1 MASTIKGITVKIA
14 GETTDLQKALKNIQ
28 SSSRSLQAELKTIN
42 SQLKFDPNNTVL
54 LAQKQDVLREQIDN
68 STNALK
74 ELVDVEEQV
83 KEQAK
88 SGEISTD
95 QYRAYQR
102 EVEKTKSQLESFKK
116 QLSDTETAAKAV
128 DMKSLENEMSDVR
141 TETSKTT
148 DSFKELEDKSNNTN
162 LSKFKKEV
170 DDVKTSATELKDVLA
185 DTTTDLQKTL
195 KNIQSSSRSLQS
207 ELKTINNQLKF
218 DPDNTV
224 LLAQKQDVLREQI
237 KSSTSALQELNEVKE
252 QVEEQ
257 AKNGEI
263 SADQF
268 RAYQREVEKAKSQL
282 ENFEKQLADTE
293 ATAKAVNMKSLEGE
307 MSDVRAETNKTA
319 DEFKNLE
326 DKSQKTD
333 LSSFKKELDDVKSSA
348 SNLKDVISDTA
359 AGIGSVLGV
368 AGGSAVAA
376 ITSANSE
383 KKALNSL
390 QAQTGLTKDEL
401 LKYKSVIND
410 IYKDNFG
417 ESQEEIADTLAK
429 IKQVT
434 SETDPSKLKEMAE
447 NLYTLQ
453 DTFDGFDINETL
465 RGING
470 LVTNMGLSAE
480 DAFDLIVK
488 GAQNGLN
495 YSGELADNLAEYSQI
510 WGQAGFSAEQTFS
523 ILENGTKNGA
533 YNLDKVN
540 DFVKEFTISLADGRI
555 EENLGSFSEDT
566 ATLFNKWK
574 DGKATA
580 ADVFYSV
587 IKDLKNAKTD
597 QEALT
602 TASNVWSSLGEDNAL
617 KVITSL
623 GDVNDSYKD
632 VEGSMQKIKDIKYDD
647 VESDWE
653 SLGRTIKTDVINPIG
668 KSLFPEVKKLC
679 DFTSKHTDK
688 IIPVLETVGSLTAGI
703 WIGKKTSAVITATS
717 QLVNSYKVLK
727 TATEGAALAQEGL
740 NLAQKA
746 NAIGAVVSIVTTLI
760 GTIYAWSEASQD
772 NSQKLDEWQEKIDA
786 AKEKNKE
793 LTDSYQNFI
802 DKRNESVNKA
812 TSENQYYDNLWEE
825 LKKIV
830 DENGKVNEG
839 YEDRAN
845 FITTKL
851 SDLTGTEIKLNDGV
865 IDNYKNLRDTI
876 QEVIDKKKAN
886 NILSAY
892 ESNYNEAVTNKSE
905 AQNNVESAQAAYES
919 AQRGTS
925 KVQTEYNKDVTEL
938 MTLEQQ
944 LKRAKEKGPIMSKII
959 GLSAKVDQGKKELD
973 SAKKF
978 EQEKKKEL
986 ETSKKTLQEYL
997 TTIDNYEN
1005 LQTAILNE
1013 NEENTSDA
1021 LRKIQ
1026 NDFITAKSGTEET
1039 LKQQC
1044 VNYRMRFTEIQQAI
1058 AEGKTDYYTAD
1069 DLTNMQLLLQAAED
1083 EYNKYCQNSLET
1095 GEKATSNVADG
1106 IDKNSVT
1113 VYESANKVS
1122 KKGSSGFASDQ
1133 HERVKIGSK
1142 SVNDYASGID
1152 GNSGV
1157 AREAGVRIGKS
1168 TRSGVRSISL
1178 FNTGNNFVQGFING
1192 ISLGDAIKN
1201 VWSTATGIGG
1211 LALGAVKKILGINSP
1226 SKEAKK
1232 IGNYFTE
1239 GLAIGISGNKSKV
1252 RLSTE
1257 SIARDMLGS
1266 FDFNETVGYINVLND
1281 KFNNIKSLDHT
1292 ASSTTNKV
1300 ITNAPRVALNYYG
1313 NVNINNDLDIDD
1325 FNERVSHAVIDT
1337 LNQEC

>member
-28 SSSRSLQAELKTIN
+28 SSSRSLQSELKTIN
-42 SQLKFDPNNTVL
+42 NQLKFDPDNTVL

-116 QLSDTETAAKAV
+116 QLSDTEAAAKAV

-185 DTTTDLQKTL
+185 DTTT
-195 KNIQSSSRSLQS
+195 
-207 ELKTINNQLKF
+207 
-218 DPDNTV
+218 
-224 LLAQKQDVLREQI
+224 
-237 KSSTSALQELNEVKE
+237 
-252 QVEEQ
+252 
-257 AKNGEI
+257 
-263 SADQF
+263 
-268 RAYQREVEKAKSQL
+268 
-282 ENFEKQLADTE
+282 
-293 ATAKAVNMKSLEGE
+293 
-307 MSDVRAETNKTA
+307 
-319 DEFKNLE
+319 
-326 DKSQKTD
+326 
-333 LSSFKKELDDVKSSA
+333 
-348 SNLKDVISDTA
+348 
-359 AGIGSVLGV
+359 GIGV
-368 AGGSAVAA
+368 AVGTIGGSAVAA

-390 QAQTGLTKDEL
+390 QAQTGLAKDEL

-410 IYKDNFG
+410 IYKDNFD

-434 SETDPSKLKEMAE
+434 GETDPSKLKEMAE
-447 NLYTLQ
+447 SLYTLQ
-453 DTFDGFDINETL
+453 DTFDGFDIGETL
-465 RGING
+465 RGVNG

-495 YSGELADNLAEYSQI
+495 YSGELADNIAEYSQI

-540 DFVKEFTISLADGRI
+540 DFVKEFTISLSDGRI

-587 IKDLKNAKTD
+587 IKDLKNARTD

-653 SLGRTIKTDVINPIG
+653 NIGRVVQTDLIQPIG
-668 KSLFPEVKKLC
+668 KELY
-679 DFTSKHTDK
+679 
-688 IIPVLETVGSLTAGI
+688 PVAKEAIKWASEHLDDLETILESVAKQAALIWGAKKSQELVTGI
-703 WIGKKTSAVITATS
+703 SNLIGAYKNLSTATDIAA
-717 QLVNSYKVLK
+717 
-727 TATEGAALAQEGL
+727 TAQKGL
-740 NLAQKA
+740 NAAQSL
-746 NAIGAVVSIVTTLI
+746 NII
-760 GTIYAWSEASQD
+760 GTITTLVIGLVSAVETYNELKWSNSEAG
-772 NSQKLDEWQEKIDA
+772 KFCEE
-786 AKEKNKE
+786 
-793 LTDSYQNFI
+793 I
-802 DKRNESVNKA
+802 DKIKDNLAEYTQEMTDNLQNTLDRVDELYSDNTLIDEYQAKLYELIGKA
-812 TSENQYYDNLWEE
+812 TLTPEEQAQLTTIVTYFKDNVPGFNEAWAKYIE
-825 LKKIV
+825 IS
-830 DENGKVNEG
+830 DNGKVNLKGDLDEIRNNISKTIDDYKKLANQSAISELQSSNVKAKIEANKNRAEIKSEMEEKMSEIDAAYKKLNATIRLRG
-839 YEDRAN
+839 YDVEDFYNAYGTIGGNIR
-845 FITTKL
+845 FSDETKMYDDIKKQIEAYNELKNQYNESTAEINKLTMTSDDL
-851 SDLTGTEIKLNDGV
+851 SDVQKVLNGDYTDAAAVLMAYNQQMISQNDILAATDENGNKLWSSMDKLQEAARESGKNTVLGLVEGTKEYQGALVENSQGWASTIISEYDKGMEIH
-865 IDNYKNLRDTI
+865 
-876 QEVIDKKKAN
+876 
-886 NILSAY
+886 SP
-892 ESNYNEAVTNKSE
+892 SE
-905 AQNNVESAQAAYES
+905 AMRRRGVYTVQGLINGLMENNEMVRHA
-919 AQRGTS
+919 GTS
-925 KVQTEYNKDVTEL
+925 
-938 MTLEQQ
+938 M
-944 LKRAKEKGPIMSKII
+944 AKQARSG
-959 GLSAKVDQGKKELD
+959 
-973 SAKKF
+973 
-978 EQEKKKEL
+978 
-986 ETSKKTLQEYL
+986 
-997 TTIDNYEN
+997 
-1005 LQTAILNE
+1005 
-1013 NEENTSDA
+1013 
-1021 LRKIQ
+1021 
-1026 NDFITAKSGTEET
+1026 AKS
-1039 LKQQC
+1039 
-1044 VNYRMRFTEIQQAI
+1044 V
-1058 AEGKTDYYTAD
+1058 
-1069 DLTNMQLLLQAAED
+1069 
-1083 EYNKYCQNSLET
+1083 
-1095 GEKATSNVADG
+1095 
-1106 IDKNSVT
+1106 
-1113 VYESANKVS
+1113 
-1122 KKGSSGFASDQ
+1122 
-1133 HERVKIGSK
+1133 
-1142 SVNDYASGID
+1142 
-1152 GNSGV
+1152 
-1157 AREAGVRIGKS
+1157 
-1168 TRSGVRSISL
+1168 SL

-1192 ISLGDAIKN
+1192 ISNGDAIKN
-1201 VWSTATGIGG
+1201 IWDTACGIGG

-1281 KFNNIKSLDHT
+1281 KFNNIKNLDHT

>member
-14 GETTDLQKALKNIQ
+14 GETTDLQKA
-28 SSSRSLQAELKTIN
+28 
-42 SQLKFDPNNTVL
+42 
-54 LAQKQDVLREQIDN
+54 
-68 STNALK
+68 
-74 ELVDVEEQV
+74 
-83 KEQAK
+83 
-88 SGEISTD
+88 
-95 QYRAYQR
+95 
-102 EVEKTKSQLESFKK
+102 
-116 QLSDTETAAKAV
+116 
-128 DMKSLENEMSDVR
+128 
-141 TETSKTT
+141 
-148 DSFKELEDKSNNTN
+148 
-162 LSKFKKEV
+162 
-170 DDVKTSATELKDVLA
+170 
-185 DTTTDLQKTL
+185 L

-268 RAYQREVEKAKSQL
+268 RAYQREVEKTKSQL
-282 ENFEKQLADTE
+282 ENFKKQLADTE
-293 ATAKAVNMKSLEGE
+293 AAAKAVNMKQLENE
-307 MSDVRAETNKTA
+307 MSDVRTETSKTT
-319 DEFKNLE
+319 DSFKELE
-326 DKSQKTD
+326 DKSNNTN
-333 LSSFKKELDDVKSSA
+333 LSKFKKEVDDVKTSA
-348 SNLKDVISDTA
+348 TELKDVLADTA
-359 AGIGSVLGV
+359 TGIGV
-368 AGGSAVAA
+368 AVGTIGGSAVAA

-410 IYKDNFG
+410 IYKDNYG

-510 WGQAGFSAEQTFS
+510 WGQAGFSAQQTFE

-540 DFVKEFTISLADGRI
+540 DFVKEFTISLSDGRI

-623 GDVNDSYKD
+623 GDVNNSYKN

-653 SLGRTIKTDVINPIG
+653 NIGRVVQTDLIQPIG
-668 KSLFPEVKKLC
+668 KELY
-679 DFTSKHTDK
+679 
-688 IIPVLETVGSLTAGI
+688 PVAKEAIKWASEHLDDLETILESVAKQAALIWGAKKSQELVTGI
-703 WIGKKTSAVITATS
+703 SNLIGAYKNLSTATDIAA
-717 QLVNSYKVLK
+717 
-727 TATEGAALAQEGL
+727 TAQKGL
-740 NLAQKA
+740 NAAQSL
-746 NAIGAVVSIVTTLI
+746 NII
-760 GTIYAWSEASQD
+760 GTITTLVIGLVSAVETYNELKWSNSEAGKFCEEIDKIKD
-772 NSQKLDEWQEKIDA
+772 NLAEYTQEITDNLQNTLDRVDELYSDNTLIDEYQAKLDELIG
-786 AKEKNKE
+786 
-793 LTDSYQNFI
+793 
-802 DKRNESVNKA
+802 KA
-812 TSENQYYDNLWEE
+812 TLTPEEQAQLTTIVTYFKDNVPGFNDVWAKYIE
-825 LKKIV
+825 IS
-830 DENGKVNEG
+830 DNGKVNLKGDLDEIRNKISKTIDDYKKLANQSAISELQSSNVKAKIEANKNRAEIKSEMEEKMSEIDAAYKKLNATIRLRG
-839 YEDRAN
+839 YDVEDFYNAYGTIGGNIR
-845 FITTKL
+845 FSDETKMYDDIKKQIEAYNELKNQYNESTAEINKLTMTSDDL
-851 SDLTGTEIKLNDGV
+851 SDVQKVLNGDYTDATAVLMAYNQQMISQNDILAATDENGNKLWSSMDKLQEAARESGKNTVLGLVEGTKEYQGALVENSQGWASTIISEYDKGMEIH
-865 IDNYKNLRDTI
+865 
-876 QEVIDKKKAN
+876 
-886 NILSAY
+886 SP
-892 ESNYNEAVTNKSE
+892 SE
-905 AQNNVESAQAAYES
+905 AMRRRGVYTVQGLINGLMENNEMVRHA
-919 AQRGTS
+919 GTS
-925 KVQTEYNKDVTEL
+925 
-938 MTLEQQ
+938 M
-944 LKRAKEKGPIMSKII
+944 AKQARSG
-959 GLSAKVDQGKKELD
+959 
-973 SAKKF
+973 
-978 EQEKKKEL
+978 
-986 ETSKKTLQEYL
+986 
-997 TTIDNYEN
+997 
-1005 LQTAILNE
+1005 
-1013 NEENTSDA
+1013 
-1021 LRKIQ
+1021 
-1026 NDFITAKSGTEET
+1026 AKS
-1039 LKQQC
+1039 
-1044 VNYRMRFTEIQQAI
+1044 V
-1058 AEGKTDYYTAD
+1058 
-1069 DLTNMQLLLQAAED
+1069 
-1083 EYNKYCQNSLET
+1083 
-1095 GEKATSNVADG
+1095 
-1106 IDKNSVT
+1106 
-1113 VYESANKVS
+1113 
-1122 KKGSSGFASDQ
+1122 
-1133 HERVKIGSK
+1133 
-1142 SVNDYASGID
+1142 
-1152 GNSGV
+1152 
-1157 AREAGVRIGKS
+1157 
-1168 TRSGVRSISL
+1168 SL

-1192 ISLGDAIKN
+1192 ISNGDAIKN
-1201 VWSTATGIGG
+1201 IWDTACGIGG

>member
-28 SSSRSLQAELKTIN
+28 SSSRSLQSELKTIN
-42 SQLKFDPNNTVL
+42 NQLKFDPDNTVL

-88 SGEISTD
+88 NGEISTD
-95 QYRAYQR
+95 QFRAYQR

-185 DTTTDLQKTL
+185 DTTT
-195 KNIQSSSRSLQS
+195 
-207 ELKTINNQLKF
+207 
-218 DPDNTV
+218 
-224 LLAQKQDVLREQI
+224 
-237 KSSTSALQELNEVKE
+237 
-252 QVEEQ
+252 
-257 AKNGEI
+257 
-263 SADQF
+263 
-268 RAYQREVEKAKSQL
+268 
-282 ENFEKQLADTE
+282 
-293 ATAKAVNMKSLEGE
+293 
-307 MSDVRAETNKTA
+307 
-319 DEFKNLE
+319 
-326 DKSQKTD
+326 
-333 LSSFKKELDDVKSSA
+333 
-348 SNLKDVISDTA
+348 
-359 AGIGSVLGV
+359 GIGV
-368 AGGSAVAA
+368 AVGTIGGSAVAA

-390 QAQTGLTKDEL
+390 QAQTGLAKDEL

-540 DFVKEFTISLADGRI
+540 DFVKEFTISLSDGRI
-555 EENLGSFSEDT
+555 EENIGSFSEDT

-632 VEGSMQKIKDIKYDD
+632 VEDSMQKVKDIKYDD

-653 SLGRTIKTDVINPIG
+653 NIGRVVQTDLIQPIG
-668 KSLFPEVKKLC
+668 KELY
-679 DFTSKHTDK
+679 
-688 IIPVLETVGSLTAGI
+688 PVAKEAIKWASEHLDDLETILESVAKQAALIWGAKKSQELVTGI
-703 WIGKKTSAVITATS
+703 SNLIGVYKNLSTATDIAA
-717 QLVNSYKVLK
+717 
-727 TATEGAALAQEGL
+727 TAQKGL
-740 NLAQKA
+740 NAAQSL
-746 NAIGAVVSIVTTLI
+746 NII
-760 GTIYAWSEASQD
+760 GTITTLVTGLVSAVETYNELKWSNSEAGKFCEEIDKIKD
-772 NSQKLDEWQEKIDA
+772 NLAEYTQEITDNLQNTLDRVDELYSDNTLIDEYQAKLDELIG
-786 AKEKNKE
+786 
-793 LTDSYQNFI
+793 
-802 DKRNESVNKA
+802 KA
-812 TSENQYYDNLWEE
+812 TLTPEEQAQLTTIVTYFKDNVPGFNDAWAKYIE
-825 LKKIV
+825 IS
-830 DENGKVNEG
+830 DNGKVNLKGDLDEIRNNISKTIDD
-839 YEDRAN
+839 YKKLAN
-845 FITTKL
+845 QSAISELQSSNVKAKIEANKNR
-851 SDLTGTEIKLNDGV
+851 TEIKSEMEEKMSEIDAAYKKLNAT
-865 IDNYKNLRDTI
+865 IRLRGYDVEDFYNAYGTI
-876 QEVIDKKKAN
+876 GGNIRFSDETKMYDDIKKQIEA
-886 NILSAY
+886 
-892 ESNYNEAVTNKSE
+892 YNELKNQYNESTAEINKLTMTSDDLSDVQKVLNGDYTDAAAVLMAYNQQMISQNDILAATDENGNKLWSSMDKLQEAARESGKNTVLGLVEGTKEYQGALVENSQGWASTIISEYDKGMEIHSPSE
-905 AQNNVESAQAAYES
+905 AMRRRGVYTVQGLINGLMENNEMVRHA
-919 AQRGTS
+919 GTS
-925 KVQTEYNKDVTEL
+925 
-938 MTLEQQ
+938 M
-944 LKRAKEKGPIMSKII
+944 AKQARSG
-959 GLSAKVDQGKKELD
+959 
-973 SAKKF
+973 
-978 EQEKKKEL
+978 
-986 ETSKKTLQEYL
+986 
-997 TTIDNYEN
+997 
-1005 LQTAILNE
+1005 
-1013 NEENTSDA
+1013 
-1021 LRKIQ
+1021 
-1026 NDFITAKSGTEET
+1026 AKS
-1039 LKQQC
+1039 
-1044 VNYRMRFTEIQQAI
+1044 V
-1058 AEGKTDYYTAD
+1058 
-1069 DLTNMQLLLQAAED
+1069 
-1083 EYNKYCQNSLET
+1083 
-1095 GEKATSNVADG
+1095 
-1106 IDKNSVT
+1106 
-1113 VYESANKVS
+1113 
-1122 KKGSSGFASDQ
+1122 
-1133 HERVKIGSK
+1133 
-1142 SVNDYASGID
+1142 
-1152 GNSGV
+1152 
-1157 AREAGVRIGKS
+1157 
-1168 TRSGVRSISL
+1168 SL

-1192 ISLGDAIKN
+1192 ISNGDAIKN
-1201 VWSTATGIGG
+1201 IWDTACGIGG

>member
-28 SSSRSLQAELKTIN
+28 SSSRSLQSELKTIN
-42 SQLKFDPNNTVL
+42 NQLKFDPDNTVL

-170 DDVKTSATELKDVLA
+170 DNVKTSATELKDVLA
-185 DTTTDLQKTL
+185 DTTT
-195 KNIQSSSRSLQS
+195 
-207 ELKTINNQLKF
+207 
-218 DPDNTV
+218 
-224 LLAQKQDVLREQI
+224 
-237 KSSTSALQELNEVKE
+237 
-252 QVEEQ
+252 
-257 AKNGEI
+257 
-263 SADQF
+263 
-268 RAYQREVEKAKSQL
+268 
-282 ENFEKQLADTE
+282 
-293 ATAKAVNMKSLEGE
+293 
-307 MSDVRAETNKTA
+307 
-319 DEFKNLE
+319 
-326 DKSQKTD
+326 
-333 LSSFKKELDDVKSSA
+333 
-348 SNLKDVISDTA
+348 
-359 AGIGSVLGV
+359 GIGV
-368 AGGSAVAA
+368 AVGTIGGSAVAA

-390 QAQTGLTKDEL
+390 QAQTGLAKDEL

-434 SETDPSKLKEMAE
+434 GETDPSKLKEMAE
-447 NLYTLQ
+447 SLYTLQ
-453 DTFDGFDINETL
+453 DTFDGFDIGETL
-465 RGING
+465 RGVNG

-540 DFVKEFTISLADGRI
+540 DFVKEFTISLSDGRI

-617 KVITSL
+617 KVINSL

-653 SLGRTIKTDVINPIG
+653 NIGRVVQTDLIQPIG
-668 KSLFPEVKKLC
+668 KELY
-679 DFTSKHTDK
+679 
-688 IIPVLETVGSLTAGI
+688 PVAKEAIKWSSEHLDDLETILESVAKQAALIWGAKKSQELVTGI
-703 WIGKKTSAVITATS
+703 SNLIGAYKNLSTATDIAA
-717 QLVNSYKVLK
+717 
-727 TATEGAALAQEGL
+727 TAQKGL
-740 NLAQKA
+740 NAAQSL
-746 NAIGAVVSIVTTLI
+746 NII
-760 GTIYAWSEASQD
+760 GTITTLVIGLVSAVETYNELKWSNSEAGKFCEEIDKIKD
-772 NSQKLDEWQEKIDA
+772 NLAEYTQEITDNLQNTLDRVDELYSDNTLIDEYQAKLDELIG
-786 AKEKNKE
+786 
-793 LTDSYQNFI
+793 
-802 DKRNESVNKA
+802 KA
-812 TSENQYYDNLWEE
+812 TLTPEEQAQLTTIVTYFKDNVPGFNDAWAKYIE
-825 LKKIV
+825 IS
-830 DENGKVNEG
+830 DNGKVNLKGDLDEIRNNISKTIDD
-839 YEDRAN
+839 YKKLAN
-845 FITTKL
+845 QSAISELQSSNVKAKIEANKNR
-851 SDLTGTEIKLNDGV
+851 TEIKSEMEEKMSEIDAAYKKLNAT
-865 IDNYKNLRDTI
+865 IRLRGYDVEDFYNAYGTI
-876 QEVIDKKKAN
+876 GGNIRFSDETKMYDDIKKQIEA
-886 NILSAY
+886 
-892 ESNYNEAVTNKSE
+892 YNELKNQYNESTAEINKLTMTSDDLSDVQKVLNGDYTDAAAVLMAYNQQMISQNDILAATDENGNKLWSSMDKLQEAARESGKNTVLGLVEGTKEYQGALVENSQGWASTIISEYDKGMEIHSPSE
-905 AQNNVESAQAAYES
+905 AMRRRGVYTVQGLINGLMENNEMVRHA
-919 AQRGTS
+919 GTS
-925 KVQTEYNKDVTEL
+925 
-938 MTLEQQ
+938 M
-944 LKRAKEKGPIMSKII
+944 AKQARSG
-959 GLSAKVDQGKKELD
+959 
-973 SAKKF
+973 
-978 EQEKKKEL
+978 
-986 ETSKKTLQEYL
+986 
-997 TTIDNYEN
+997 
-1005 LQTAILNE
+1005 
-1013 NEENTSDA
+1013 
-1021 LRKIQ
+1021 
-1026 NDFITAKSGTEET
+1026 AKS
-1039 LKQQC
+1039 
-1044 VNYRMRFTEIQQAI
+1044 V
-1058 AEGKTDYYTAD
+1058 
-1069 DLTNMQLLLQAAED
+1069 
-1083 EYNKYCQNSLET
+1083 
-1095 GEKATSNVADG
+1095 
-1106 IDKNSVT
+1106 
-1113 VYESANKVS
+1113 
-1122 KKGSSGFASDQ
+1122 
-1133 HERVKIGSK
+1133 
-1142 SVNDYASGID
+1142 
-1152 GNSGV
+1152 
-1157 AREAGVRIGKS
+1157 
-1168 TRSGVRSISL
+1168 SL

-1192 ISLGDAIKN
+1192 ISNGDAIKN
-1201 VWSTATGIGG
+1201 IWDTACGIGG

-1281 KFNNIKSLDHT
+1281 KFNNIKNLDHT

>member
-42 SQLKFDPNNTVL
+42 SQLKFDP
-54 LAQKQDVLREQIDN
+54 
-68 STNALK
+68 
-74 ELVDVEEQV
+74 
-83 KEQAK
+83 
-88 SGEISTD
+88 
-95 QYRAYQR
+95 
-102 EVEKTKSQLESFKK
+102 
-116 QLSDTETAAKAV
+116 
-128 DMKSLENEMSDVR
+128 
-141 TETSKTT
+141 
-148 DSFKELEDKSNNTN
+148 
-162 LSKFKKEV
+162 
-170 DDVKTSATELKDVLA
+170 
-185 DTTTDLQKTL
+185 
-195 KNIQSSSRSLQS
+195 
-207 ELKTINNQLKF
+207 
-218 DPDNTV
+218 DNTV
-224 LLAQKQDVLREQI
+224 LLTQKQDVLREQI

-268 RAYQREVEKAKSQL
+268 RAYQREVEKTKNQL
-282 ENFEKQLADTE
+282 ENFKKQLEDTE
-293 ATAKAVNMKSLEGE
+293 AAAKE
-307 MSDVRAETNKTA
+307 
-319 DEFKNLE
+319 LE
-326 DKSQKTD
+326 DKSNNTN
-333 LSSFKKELDDVKSSA
+333 LSKFKKELDDVKSSA

-359 AGIGSVLGV
+359 AGIGV
-368 AGGSAVAA
+368 AVGTIGGSAVAA

-540 DFVKEFTISLADGRI
+540 DFVKEFTISLSDGRI

-703 WIGKKTSAVITATS
+703 WAGKKVSALYTAVS

-772 NSQKLDEWQEKIDA
+772 NSQKLDEWQEKIDT

-839 YEDRAN
+839 YEDRAK

-851 SDLTGTEIKLNDGV
+851 EDLTGTEITLKGNV
-865 IDNYKNLRDTI
+865 IENYKELRDTI

-944 LKRAKEKGPIMSKII
+944 LKRAKEKGHIMSKII

-1168 TRSGVRSISL
+1168 ARSGVTSVSL

-1192 ISLGDAIKN
+1192 ISSGNAIKN

-1226 SKEAKK
+1226 SREAKK
-1232 IGNYFTE
+1232 IGGYFTE
-1239 GLAIGISGNKSKV
+1239 GLVIGINDNKNKV
-1252 RLSTE
+1252 KLSTE
-1257 SIARDMLGS
+1257 NLASSMLGS
-1266 FDFNETVGYINVLND
+1266 FDFENPVGYIDVLND
-1281 KFNNIKSLDHT
+1281 KFNNIKNLDNAI
-1292 ASSTTNKV
+1292 ASRTTNKV
-1300 ITNAPRVALNYYG
+1300 VTSSPKIELNYYG
-1313 NVNINNDLDIDD
+1313 DVNINTDLDIDD
-1325 FNERVSHAVIDT
+1325 FNERVSNAIIDT
-1337 LNQEC
+1337 LSNEC

>member
-42 SQLKFDPNNTVL
+42 
-54 LAQKQDVLREQIDN
+54 
-68 STNALK
+68 
-74 ELVDVEEQV
+74 
-83 KEQAK
+83 
-88 SGEISTD
+88 
-95 QYRAYQR
+95 
-102 EVEKTKSQLESFKK
+102 
-116 QLSDTETAAKAV
+116 
-128 DMKSLENEMSDVR
+128 
-141 TETSKTT
+141 
-148 DSFKELEDKSNNTN
+148 
-162 LSKFKKEV
+162 
-170 DDVKTSATELKDVLA
+170 
-185 DTTTDLQKTL
+185 
-195 KNIQSSSRSLQS
+195 
-207 ELKTINNQLKF
+207 NQLKF

-224 LLAQKQDVLREQI
+224 LLTQKQDVLREQI
-237 KSSTSALQELNEVKE
+237 KSNTSALQELNEVKE

-359 AGIGSVLGV
+359 AGIGSVLGA

-540 DFVKEFTISLADGRI
+540 DFVKEFTISLSDGRI
-555 EENLGSFSEDT
+555 EENLGSFSKGT

-587 IKDLKNAKTD
+587 ISDLKNTKTE

-602 TASNVWSSLGEDNAL
+602 TASNVWSSLGEDNSL
-617 KVITSL
+617 KVITAL

-632 VEGSMQKIKDIKYDD
+632 VEGSMRKIKGIKYDD
-647 VESDWE
+647 VESGWE

-679 DFTSKHTDK
+679 DFTSKNTDK
-688 IIPVLETVGSLTAGI
+688 IIPVLKTVGSLTAGI

-727 TATEGAALAQEGL
+727 AATEGAALAQEGL

-802 DKRNESVNKA
+802 DKRNESVSKA

-830 DENGKVNEG
+830 DESGKVNEG
-839 YEDRAN
+839 YEDRAK

-851 SDLTGTEIKLNDGV
+851 GDLTGTEITLNDGV
-865 IDNYKNLRDTI
+865 IENYQELRDTI

-892 ESNYNEAVTNKSE
+892 ESNYNEAVTNTETQKKAIDSARSAYKKAQEETTKAQIDYNKSVTDLMIWERRLKSE
-905 AQNNVESAQAAYES
+905 PENAPTA
-919 AQRGTS
+919 S
-925 KVQTEYNKDVTEL
+925 KVWHLREEVSKKKSALDLARDQEQIKKNDVST
-938 MTLEQQ
+938 
-944 LKRAKEKGPIMSKII
+944 
-959 GLSAKVDQGKKELD
+959 
-973 SAKKF
+973 AKK
-978 EQEKKKEL
+978 Q
-986 ETSKKTLQEYL
+986 LQEYL
-997 TTIDNYEN
+997 AVIDNYEN
-1005 LQTAILNE
+1005 LQTAILDE

-1026 NDFITAKSGTEET
+1026 NDFITAKAGTEET
-1039 LKQQC
+1039 LRQQC
-1044 VNYRMRFTEIQQAI
+1044 VNYRMRFTDIQRAI

-1069 DLTNMQLLLQAAED
+1069 DLTNIQLLLQAAED
-1083 EYNKYCQNSLET
+1083 EYSKYCQNSLET
-1095 GEKATSNVADG
+1095 GEKATSNVAEG

-1122 KKGSSGFASDQ
+1122 KKGTSGFASDKY
-1133 HERVKIGSK
+1133 ERVKIGSK
-1142 SVNDYASGID
+1142 SVDDYTSGID
-1152 GNSGV
+1152 GNSGG
-1157 AREAGVRIGKS
+1157 ARRAGVRIGKS
-1168 TRSGVRSISL
+1168 ARGGVASVSL

-1192 ISLGDAIKN
+1192 ISSGNAIKN
-1201 VWSTATGIGG
+1201 VWSSATGIGG

-1226 SKEAKK
+1226 SREAKK
-1232 IGNYFTE
+1232 IGSYFTE
-1239 GLAIGISGNKSKV
+1239 GLVIGINDNKNKV
-1252 RLSTE
+1252 KLSTE
-1257 SIARDMLGS
+1257 NLASSMLGS

>member
-28 SSSRSLQAELKTIN
+28 SSSRSLQSELKTIN
-42 SQLKFDPNNTVL
+42 NQLKFDPNNTVL

-68 STNALK
+68 STSALK

-88 SGEISTD
+88 NGEISTD
-95 QYRAYQR
+95 QFRAYQR
-102 EVEKTKSQLESFKK
+102 EVEKTKSQLENFKK
-116 QLSDTETAAKAV
+116 QLADTEAAAKAV
-128 DMKSLENEMSDVR
+128 NMKQLENEMSDVR

-185 DTTTDLQKTL
+185 DTTT
-195 KNIQSSSRSLQS
+195 
-207 ELKTINNQLKF
+207 
-218 DPDNTV
+218 
-224 LLAQKQDVLREQI
+224 
-237 KSSTSALQELNEVKE
+237 
-252 QVEEQ
+252 
-257 AKNGEI
+257 
-263 SADQF
+263 
-268 RAYQREVEKAKSQL
+268 
-282 ENFEKQLADTE
+282 
-293 ATAKAVNMKSLEGE
+293 
-307 MSDVRAETNKTA
+307 
-319 DEFKNLE
+319 
-326 DKSQKTD
+326 
-333 LSSFKKELDDVKSSA
+333 
-348 SNLKDVISDTA
+348 
-359 AGIGSVLGV
+359 GIGV
-368 AGGSAVAA
+368 AVGTIGGSAVAA

-390 QAQTGLTKDEL
+390 QARTGLAKDEL
-401 LKYKSVIND
+401 LKYKNVIND

-434 SETDPSKLKEMAE
+434 GETDPSKLKEMAE
-447 NLYTLQ
+447 SLYTLQ
-453 DTFDGFDINETL
+453 DTFDGFDIGETL
-465 RGING
+465 RGVNG
-470 LVTNMGLSAE
+470 LVTNMGLTAE

-540 DFVKEFTISLADGRI
+540 DFVKEFTISLSDGRI

-632 VEGSMQKIKDIKYDD
+632 VEDSMQKVKDIKYDD

-653 SLGRTIKTDVINPIG
+653 NIGRVVQTDLIQPIG
-668 KSLFPEVKKLC
+668 KELY
-679 DFTSKHTDK
+679 
-688 IIPVLETVGSLTAGI
+688 PVAKEAIKWASEHLDDLETILESVAKQAALIWGAKKSQELVTGI
-703 WIGKKTSAVITATS
+703 SNLIGAYKNLSTATDIAA
-717 QLVNSYKVLK
+717 
-727 TATEGAALAQEGL
+727 TAQKGL
-740 NLAQKA
+740 NAAQSL
-746 NAIGAVVSIVTTLI
+746 NII
-760 GTIYAWSEASQD
+760 GTITTLVIGLVSAVETYNELKWSNSEAGKFCEEIDKIKD
-772 NSQKLDEWQEKIDA
+772 NLAEYTQEITDNLQNTLDRVDELYSDNTLIDEYQAKLDELIG
-786 AKEKNKE
+786 
-793 LTDSYQNFI
+793 
-802 DKRNESVNKA
+802 KA
-812 TSENQYYDNLWEE
+812 TLTPEEQAQLTTIVTYFKDNVPGFNDAWAKYIE
-825 LKKIV
+825 IS
-830 DENGKVNEG
+830 DNGKVNLKGDLDEIRNNISKTIDD
-839 YEDRAN
+839 YKKLAN
-845 FITTKL
+845 QSAISELQSSNVKAKIEANKNR
-851 SDLTGTEIKLNDGV
+851 TEIKSEMEEKMSEIDAAYKKLNAT
-865 IDNYKNLRDTI
+865 IRLRGYDVEDFYNAYGTI
-876 QEVIDKKKAN
+876 GGNIRFSDETKMYDDIKKQIEA
-886 NILSAY
+886 
-892 ESNYNEAVTNKSE
+892 YNELKNQYNESTAEINKLTMTSDDLSDVQKVLNGDYTDAAAVLMAYNQQMISQNDILAATDENGNKLWSSMDKLQEAARESGKNTVLGLVEGTKEYQGALVENSQGWASTIISEYDKGMEIHSPSE
-905 AQNNVESAQAAYES
+905 AMRRRGVYTVQGLINGLMENNEMVRHA
-919 AQRGTS
+919 GTS
-925 KVQTEYNKDVTEL
+925 
-938 MTLEQQ
+938 M
-944 LKRAKEKGPIMSKII
+944 AKQARSG
-959 GLSAKVDQGKKELD
+959 
-973 SAKKF
+973 
-978 EQEKKKEL
+978 
-986 ETSKKTLQEYL
+986 
-997 TTIDNYEN
+997 
-1005 LQTAILNE
+1005 
-1013 NEENTSDA
+1013 
-1021 LRKIQ
+1021 
-1026 NDFITAKSGTEET
+1026 AKS
-1039 LKQQC
+1039 
-1044 VNYRMRFTEIQQAI
+1044 V
-1058 AEGKTDYYTAD
+1058 
-1069 DLTNMQLLLQAAED
+1069 
-1083 EYNKYCQNSLET
+1083 
-1095 GEKATSNVADG
+1095 
-1106 IDKNSVT
+1106 
-1113 VYESANKVS
+1113 
-1122 KKGSSGFASDQ
+1122 
-1133 HERVKIGSK
+1133 
-1142 SVNDYASGID
+1142 
-1152 GNSGV
+1152 
-1157 AREAGVRIGKS
+1157 
-1168 TRSGVRSISL
+1168 SL

-1192 ISLGDAIKN
+1192 ISNGDAIKN
-1201 VWSTATGIGG
+1201 IWDTACGIGG

-1281 KFNNIKSLDHT
+1281 KFNNIKNLDHT

-1325 FNERVSHAVIDT
+1325 FNERVSHAVIDS

>member
-116 QLSDTETAAKAV
+116 QLSDTEAAAKAV

-170 DDVKTSATELKDVLA
+170 DDVKSSASELKDVL
-185 DTTTDLQKTL
+185 
-195 KNIQSSSRSLQS
+195 
-207 ELKTINNQLKF
+207 
-218 DPDNTV
+218 
-224 LLAQKQDVLREQI
+224 
-237 KSSTSALQELNEVKE
+237 
-252 QVEEQ
+252 
-257 AKNGEI
+257 
-263 SADQF
+263 
-268 RAYQREVEKAKSQL
+268 
-282 ENFEKQLADTE
+282 
-293 ATAKAVNMKSLEGE
+293 
-307 MSDVRAETNKTA
+307 
-319 DEFKNLE
+319 
-326 DKSQKTD
+326 
-333 LSSFKKELDDVKSSA
+333 
-348 SNLKDVISDTA
+348 SDTA
-359 AGIGSVLGV
+359 AGIGAALGAV
-368 AGGSAVAA
+368 GGSAIAA

-540 DFVKEFTISLADGRI
+540 DFVKEFTISLSDGRI

-653 SLGRTIKTDVINPIG
+653 SLGRTIKTDVINPVG

-679 DFTSKHTDK
+679 DFTSKNTDK
-688 IIPVLETVGSLTAGI
+688 IIPILKTVGSLTAGI

-746 NAIGAVVSIVTTLI
+746 NAIGAVVSIATTLI
-760 GTIYAWSEASQD
+760 GTIYAWSEASRD
-772 NSQKLDEWQEKIDA
+772 NSQELDEWQEKIDV

-793 LTDSYQNFI
+793 LTDSYQTFI
-802 DKRNESVNKA
+802 DKRNEKVSTA

-825 LKKIV
+825 LQKIV
-830 DENGKVNEG
+830 DENGKVNSG
-839 YEDRAN
+839 YEDRAK

-978 EQEKKKEL
+978 EQEKKKGL

-1122 KKGSSGFASDQ
+1122 KKGSFGFASDQ

-1152 GNSGV
+1152 GNSGG
-1157 AREAGVRIGKS
+1157 ARRAGVRIGKS
-1168 TRSGVRSISL
+1168 ARGGVASVSL

-1192 ISLGDAIKN
+1192 ISSGNAIKN
-1201 VWSTATGIGG
+1201 VWSSATGIGG

-1226 SKEAKK
+1226 SREAKK
-1232 IGNYFTE
+1232 IGSYFTE
-1239 GLAIGISGNKSKV
+1239 GLVIGINDNKNKV
-1252 RLSTE
+1252 KLSTE
-1257 SIARDMLGS
+1257 NLASSMLGS
-1266 FDFNETVGYINVLND
+1266 FDFEKPVGYINVLND
-1281 KFNNIKSLDHT
+1281 KFNNIKNLDNAI
-1292 ASSTTNKV
+1292 ASRTTNKV
-1300 ITNAPRVALNYYG
+1300 VTSSPKIELNYYG
-1313 NVNINNDLDIDD
+1313 DVNINTDLDIDD
-1325 FNERVSHAVIDT
+1325 FNERVSNAIIDT
-1337 LNQEC
+1337 LSNEC

>member
-42 SQLKFDPNNTVL
+42 
-54 LAQKQDVLREQIDN
+54 
-68 STNALK
+68 
-74 ELVDVEEQV
+74 
-83 KEQAK
+83 
-88 SGEISTD
+88 
-95 QYRAYQR
+95 
-102 EVEKTKSQLESFKK
+102 
-116 QLSDTETAAKAV
+116 
-128 DMKSLENEMSDVR
+128 
-141 TETSKTT
+141 
-148 DSFKELEDKSNNTN
+148 
-162 LSKFKKEV
+162 
-170 DDVKTSATELKDVLA
+170 
-185 DTTTDLQKTL
+185 
-195 KNIQSSSRSLQS
+195 
-207 ELKTINNQLKF
+207 NQLKF

-224 LLAQKQDVLREQI
+224 LLTQKQDVLREQI

-307 MSDVRAETNKTA
+307 MSDVRTETSKTTNS
-319 DEFKNLE
+319 FKELE
-326 DKSQKTD
+326 DKSNNTN
-333 LSSFKKELDDVKSSA
+333 LSKFKKEVDDVKTSA
-348 SNLKDVISDTA
+348 TELKDVLADTA
-359 AGIGSVLGV
+359 TGIGV
-368 AGGSAVAA
+368 AVGTIGGSAVAA

-434 SETDPSKLKEMAE
+434 SENDPSKLKEMAE

-540 DFVKEFTISLADGRI
+540 DFVKEFTISLSDGRI

-632 VEGSMQKIKDIKYDD
+632 VEDSMQKIKDIKYDD

-653 SLGRTIKTDVINPIG
+653 NIGRVVQTDLIQPIG
-668 KSLFPEVKKLC
+668 KELYPGAKEAIKWASEHL
-679 DFTSKHTDK
+679 DD
-688 IIPVLETVGSLTAGI
+688 LETILESVAKQAALIWGAKKSQELVTGI
-703 WIGKKTSAVITATS
+703 SNLIGAYKDLSTATDIAA
-717 QLVNSYKVLK
+717 
-727 TATEGAALAQEGL
+727 TAQKGL
-740 NLAQKA
+740 NAAQSL
-746 NAIGAVVSIVTTLI
+746 NII
-760 GTIYAWSEASQD
+760 GTITTLVIGLVSAVETYNELKWSNSEAGKFCEEIDKIKD
-772 NSQKLDEWQEKIDA
+772 NLAEYTQEITDNLQNTLDRVDELYSDNTLIDEYQAKLDELIG
-786 AKEKNKE
+786 
-793 LTDSYQNFI
+793 
-802 DKRNESVNKA
+802 KA
-812 TSENQYYDNLWEE
+812 TLTPEEQAQLTTIVTYFKDNVPGFNDAWAKYIE
-825 LKKIV
+825 IS
-830 DENGKVNEG
+830 DNGKVNLKGDLDEIRNNISKTIDDYKKLANQSAISELQSSNAKAKIEANKNRAEIKSEMEEKMSEIDAAYKKLNAAIRLRG
-839 YEDRAN
+839 YDVEDFYNAYGTIGGNIR
-845 FITTKL
+845 FSDETKMYDDIKKQIEAYNELKNQYNESTAEINKLTMTSDDL
-851 SDLTGTEIKLNDGV
+851 SDVQKVLNGDYTDAAAVLMAYNQQMISQNDILAATDENGNKLWSSMDKLQEAARESGKNTVLGLVEGTKEYQGALVENSQGWASTIISEYDKGMEIH
-865 IDNYKNLRDTI
+865 
-876 QEVIDKKKAN
+876 
-886 NILSAY
+886 SP
-892 ESNYNEAVTNKSE
+892 SE
-905 AQNNVESAQAAYES
+905 AMRRRGVYTVQGLINGLMENNEMVRHA
-919 AQRGTS
+919 GTS
-925 KVQTEYNKDVTEL
+925 
-938 MTLEQQ
+938 M
-944 LKRAKEKGPIMSKII
+944 AKQARSG
-959 GLSAKVDQGKKELD
+959 
-973 SAKKF
+973 
-978 EQEKKKEL
+978 
-986 ETSKKTLQEYL
+986 
-997 TTIDNYEN
+997 
-1005 LQTAILNE
+1005 
-1013 NEENTSDA
+1013 
-1021 LRKIQ
+1021 
-1026 NDFITAKSGTEET
+1026 AKS
-1039 LKQQC
+1039 
-1044 VNYRMRFTEIQQAI
+1044 V
-1058 AEGKTDYYTAD
+1058 
-1069 DLTNMQLLLQAAED
+1069 
-1083 EYNKYCQNSLET
+1083 
-1095 GEKATSNVADG
+1095 
-1106 IDKNSVT
+1106 
-1113 VYESANKVS
+1113 
-1122 KKGSSGFASDQ
+1122 
-1133 HERVKIGSK
+1133 
-1142 SVNDYASGID
+1142 
-1152 GNSGV
+1152 
-1157 AREAGVRIGKS
+1157 
-1168 TRSGVRSISL
+1168 SL

-1192 ISLGDAIKN
+1192 ISNGDAIKN
-1201 VWSTATGIGG
+1201 IWDTACSIGG

>member
-28 SSSRSLQAELKTIN
+28 SSSRSLQSELKTIN
-42 SQLKFDPNNTVL
+42 NQLKFDPDNTVL

-116 QLSDTETAAKAV
+116 QLSDTEAAAKAV

-185 DTTTDLQKTL
+185 DTTT
-195 KNIQSSSRSLQS
+195 
-207 ELKTINNQLKF
+207 
-218 DPDNTV
+218 
-224 LLAQKQDVLREQI
+224 
-237 KSSTSALQELNEVKE
+237 
-252 QVEEQ
+252 
-257 AKNGEI
+257 
-263 SADQF
+263 
-268 RAYQREVEKAKSQL
+268 
-282 ENFEKQLADTE
+282 
-293 ATAKAVNMKSLEGE
+293 
-307 MSDVRAETNKTA
+307 
-319 DEFKNLE
+319 
-326 DKSQKTD
+326 
-333 LSSFKKELDDVKSSA
+333 
-348 SNLKDVISDTA
+348 
-359 AGIGSVLGV
+359 GIGV
-368 AGGSAVAA
+368 AVGTIGGSAVAA

-390 QAQTGLTKDEL
+390 QAQTGLAKDEL

-417 ESQEEIADTLAK
+417 ESQEKIADTLAK

-434 SETDPSKLKEMAE
+434 GETDPSKLKEMAE
-447 NLYTLQ
+447 SLYTLQ
-453 DTFDGFDINETL
+453 DTFDGFDIGETL
-465 RGING
+465 RGVNG

-540 DFVKEFTISLADGRI
+540 DFVKEFTISLSDGRI

-587 IKDLKNAKTD
+587 IKDLKNAKTE

-653 SLGRTIKTDVINPIG
+653 NIGRVVQTDLIQPIG
-668 KSLFPEVKKLC
+668 KELY
-679 DFTSKHTDK
+679 
-688 IIPVLETVGSLTAGI
+688 PVAKEAIKWAYEHLDDLETILESVAKQAALIWGAKKSQELVTGI
-703 WIGKKTSAVITATS
+703 SNLIGVYKNLSTATDIAA
-717 QLVNSYKVLK
+717 
-727 TATEGAALAQEGL
+727 TAQKGL
-740 NLAQKA
+740 NAAQSL
-746 NAIGAVVSIVTTLI
+746 NII
-760 GTIYAWSEASQD
+760 GTITTLVIGLVSAVETYNELKWSNSEAGKFCEEIDKIKD
-772 NSQKLDEWQEKIDA
+772 NLAEYTQEITDNLQNTLDRVDELYSDNTLIDEYQAKLDELIG
-786 AKEKNKE
+786 
-793 LTDSYQNFI
+793 
-802 DKRNESVNKA
+802 KA
-812 TSENQYYDNLWEE
+812 TLTPEEQAQLTTIVTYFKDNVPGFNDAWAKYIE
-825 LKKIV
+825 IS
-830 DENGKVNEG
+830 DNGKVNLKGDLDEIRNNISKTIDD
-839 YEDRAN
+839 YKKLAN
-845 FITTKL
+845 QSAISELQSSNVKAKIEANKNR
-851 SDLTGTEIKLNDGV
+851 TEIKSEMEEKMSEIDAAYKKLNAT
-865 IDNYKNLRDTI
+865 IRLRGYDVEDFYNAYGTI
-876 QEVIDKKKAN
+876 GGNIRFSDETKMYDDIKKQIEA
-886 NILSAY
+886 
-892 ESNYNEAVTNKSE
+892 YNELKNQYNESTAEINKLTMTSDDLSDVQKVLNGDYTDAAAVLMAYNQQMISQNDILAATDENGNKLWSSMDKLQEAARESGKNTVLGLVEGTKEYQGALVENSQGWASTIISEYDKGMEIHSPSE
-905 AQNNVESAQAAYES
+905 AMRRRGVYTVQGLINGLMENNEMVRHA
-919 AQRGTS
+919 GTS
-925 KVQTEYNKDVTEL
+925 
-938 MTLEQQ
+938 M
-944 LKRAKEKGPIMSKII
+944 AKQARSG
-959 GLSAKVDQGKKELD
+959 
-973 SAKKF
+973 
-978 EQEKKKEL
+978 
-986 ETSKKTLQEYL
+986 
-997 TTIDNYEN
+997 
-1005 LQTAILNE
+1005 
-1013 NEENTSDA
+1013 
-1021 LRKIQ
+1021 
-1026 NDFITAKSGTEET
+1026 AKS
-1039 LKQQC
+1039 
-1044 VNYRMRFTEIQQAI
+1044 V
-1058 AEGKTDYYTAD
+1058 
-1069 DLTNMQLLLQAAED
+1069 
-1083 EYNKYCQNSLET
+1083 
-1095 GEKATSNVADG
+1095 
-1106 IDKNSVT
+1106 
-1113 VYESANKVS
+1113 
-1122 KKGSSGFASDQ
+1122 
-1133 HERVKIGSK
+1133 
-1142 SVNDYASGID
+1142 
-1152 GNSGV
+1152 
-1157 AREAGVRIGKS
+1157 
-1168 TRSGVRSISL
+1168 SL

-1192 ISLGDAIKN
+1192 ISNGDAIKN
-1201 VWSTATGIGG
+1201 IWDTACGIGG

>member
-42 SQLKFDPNNTVL
+42 
-54 LAQKQDVLREQIDN
+54 
-68 STNALK
+68 
-74 ELVDVEEQV
+74 
-83 KEQAK
+83 
-88 SGEISTD
+88 
-95 QYRAYQR
+95 
-102 EVEKTKSQLESFKK
+102 
-116 QLSDTETAAKAV
+116 
-128 DMKSLENEMSDVR
+128 
-141 TETSKTT
+141 
-148 DSFKELEDKSNNTN
+148 
-162 LSKFKKEV
+162 
-170 DDVKTSATELKDVLA
+170 
-185 DTTTDLQKTL
+185 
-195 KNIQSSSRSLQS
+195 
-207 ELKTINNQLKF
+207 NQLKF

-224 LLAQKQDVLREQI
+224 LLTQKQDVLREQI

-453 DTFDGFDINETL
+453 DTFGYDIPESLRAVNMLMEQFGISSIEAFNLIVQGSQRGLDKNGDFLDTLNEYSVHYQQMGYNANEFINSLANGTAAGTFSVDKLGDAMKEFGIRVKDTSTSTQEGFNL
-465 RGING
+465 LGYG
-470 LVTNMGLSAE
+470 VKASAE
-480 DAFDLIVK
+480 EIQKAKDEIAKLE
-488 GAQNGLN
+488 QNLSYAKAEQAGFN
-495 YSGELADNLAEYSQI
+495 EKTSELTKQKNADKIAEYS
-510 WGQAGFSAEQTFS
+510 SALETAKTNLQ
-523 ILENGTKNGA
+523 ILESAGNGAKGTIEELQAKFAAGGDTAKEATQEVLQELFNMDDKVKQNQVGVDLFGTMWEDLGADGVKALMEINGT
-533 YNLDKVN
+533 
-540 DFVKEFTISLADGRI
+540 AD
-555 EENLGSFSEDT
+555 LT
-566 ATLFNKWK
+566 K
-574 DGKATA
+574 D
-580 ADVFYSV
+580 
-587 IKDLKNAKTD
+587 
-597 QEALT
+597 
-602 TASNVWSSLGEDNAL
+602 
-617 KVITSL
+617 
-623 GDVNDSYKD
+623 
-632 VEGSMQKIKDIKYDD
+632 SMQKIKDIKYDD
-647 VESDWE
+647 VKSDWE
-653 SLGRTIKTDVINPIG
+653 GLGRTIQTDIINPIG
-668 KSLFPEVKKLC
+668 KSLFPEVKSLC

-688 IIPVLETVGSLTAGI
+688 IIPVLKTVGSLTAGI

-746 NAIGAVVSIVTTLI
+746 NAIGAVVTIATTLI
-760 GTIYAWSEASQD
+760 GTIYAWSEASRD
-772 NSQKLDEWQEKIDA
+772 NSQELDEWQEKIDV

-793 LTDSYQNFI
+793 LTDSYQTFI
-802 DKRNESVNKA
+802 DKRNEKVSTA

-825 LKKIV
+825 LQKIV
-830 DENGKVNEG
+830 DENGKVNSG
-839 YEDRAN
+839 YEDRAK

-892 ESNYNEAVTNKSE
+892 ESNYNEAVTNTETQKKAIDSAQSEYEKAQEEATKAQIDYNKSVTDLMILQQRLKSE
-905 AQNNVESAQAAYES
+905 PENIRISSLVSTKKEEVSEKKSALNS
-919 AQRGTS
+919 AR
-925 KVQTEYNKDVTEL
+925 N
-938 MTLEQQ
+938 LEQ
-944 LKRAKEKGPIMSKII
+944 I
-959 GLSAKVDQGKKELD
+959 KKND
-973 SAKKF
+973 VSTAKK
-978 EQEKKKEL
+978 Q
-986 ETSKKTLQEYL
+986 LQEYL
-997 TTIDNYEN
+997 AVVDNYEN

-1168 TRSGVRSISL
+1168 TRNGVRSISL
-1178 FNTGNNFVQGFING
+1178 FSTGNNFVQGFING

-1226 SKEAKK
+1226 SREAKK
-1232 IGNYFTE
+1232 IGSYFTE
-1239 GLAIGISGNKSKV
+1239 GLVIGINDNKNKV
-1252 RLSTE
+1252 KLSTE
-1257 SIARDMLGS
+1257 NLASSMLGS
-1266 FDFNETVGYINVLND
+1266 FDFVKPVSYIDILID
-1281 KFNNIKSLDHT
+1281 KFNNIRNLDNDV
-1292 ASSTTNKV
+1292 ASRTTNKV
-1300 ITNAPRVALNYYG
+1300 VTHSPKVELNYYG
-1313 NVNINNDLDIDD
+1313 DVNINTDLDIDN
-1325 FNERVSHAVIDT
+1325 FNERVSNAIIDT
-1337 LNQEC
+1337 LSNEC

>member
-42 SQLKFDPNNTVL
+42 
-54 LAQKQDVLREQIDN
+54 
-68 STNALK
+68 
-74 ELVDVEEQV
+74 
-83 KEQAK
+83 
-88 SGEISTD
+88 
-95 QYRAYQR
+95 
-102 EVEKTKSQLESFKK
+102 
-116 QLSDTETAAKAV
+116 
-128 DMKSLENEMSDVR
+128 
-141 TETSKTT
+141 
-148 DSFKELEDKSNNTN
+148 
-162 LSKFKKEV
+162 
-170 DDVKTSATELKDVLA
+170 
-185 DTTTDLQKTL
+185 
-195 KNIQSSSRSLQS
+195 
-207 ELKTINNQLKF
+207 NQLKF

-224 LLAQKQDVLREQI
+224 LLTQKQDVLREQI

-307 MSDVRAETNKTA
+307 MSDVRTETSKTTNS
-319 DEFKNLE
+319 FKELE
-326 DKSQKTD
+326 DKSNNTN
-333 LSSFKKELDDVKSSA
+333 LSKFKKEVDDVKTSA
-348 SNLKDVISDTA
+348 TELKDVLADTA
-359 AGIGSVLGV
+359 TGIGV
-368 AGGSAVAA
+368 AVGTIGGSAVAA

-434 SETDPSKLKEMAE
+434 SENDPSKLKEMAE
-447 NLYTLQ
+447 NIYTLQ

-540 DFVKEFTISLADGRI
+540 DFVKEFTISLSDGRI

-653 SLGRTIKTDVINPIG
+653 ELGRTIQTDIINPIG
-668 KSLFPEVKKLC
+668 KSLFPEVKSLC

-688 IIPVLETVGSLTAGI
+688 IIPVLKTVGSLTAGI

-746 NAIGAVVSIVTTLI
+746 NAIGAVVSIATTLI
-760 GTIYAWSEASQD
+760 GTIYAWSEASRD
-772 NSQKLDEWQEKIDA
+772 NSQELDEWQEKIDV

-839 YEDRAN
+839 YEDRAK

-851 SDLTGTEIKLNDGV
+851 RDLTGTEITLNDNV
-865 IDNYKNLRDTI
+865 IENYKELRDTI

-925 KVQTEYNKDVTEL
+925 KVQTEYNKDVIEL

-973 SAKKF
+973 SAKNF

-1168 TRSGVRSISL
+1168 TRNGVRSISL
-1178 FNTGNNFVQGFING
+1178 FSTGNNFVQGFING

-1226 SKEAKK
+1226 SREAKK
-1232 IGNYFTE
+1232 IGSYFTE
-1239 GLAIGISGNKSKV
+1239 GLVIGINDNKNKV
-1252 RLSTE
+1252 KLSTE
-1257 SIARDMLGS
+1257 NLASSMLGS
-1266 FDFNETVGYINVLND
+1266 FDFVKPVSYIDILND
-1281 KFNNIKSLDHT
+1281 KFNNIRNLDNDV
-1292 ASSTTNKV
+1292 ASRTTNKV
-1300 ITNAPRVALNYYG
+1300 VTHSPKVELNYYG
-1313 NVNINNDLDIDD
+1313 DVNINTDLDIDN
-1325 FNERVSHAVIDT
+1325 FNERVSNAIIDT
-1337 LNQEC
+1337 ISNEC

>member
-42 SQLKFDPNNTVL
+42 
-54 LAQKQDVLREQIDN
+54 
-68 STNALK
+68 
-74 ELVDVEEQV
+74 
-83 KEQAK
+83 
-88 SGEISTD
+88 
-95 QYRAYQR
+95 
-102 EVEKTKSQLESFKK
+102 
-116 QLSDTETAAKAV
+116 
-128 DMKSLENEMSDVR
+128 
-141 TETSKTT
+141 
-148 DSFKELEDKSNNTN
+148 
-162 LSKFKKEV
+162 
-170 DDVKTSATELKDVLA
+170 
-185 DTTTDLQKTL
+185 
-195 KNIQSSSRSLQS
+195 
-207 ELKTINNQLKF
+207 NQLKF

-224 LLAQKQDVLREQI
+224 LLTQKQDVLREQI

-540 DFVKEFTISLADGRI
+540 DFVKEFTISLSDGRI

-653 SLGRTIKTDVINPIG
+653 SLGRTIKTDVINPVG

-679 DFTSKHTDK
+679 DFTSKNTDK
-688 IIPVLETVGSLTAGI
+688 IIPILKTVGSLTAGI

-772 NSQKLDEWQEKIDA
+772 NSQKLDEWQEKIDT

-839 YEDRAN
+839 YEDRAK

-851 SDLTGTEIKLNDGV
+851 EDLTGTEITLNGNV
-865 IDNYKNLRDTI
+865 IENYKELRDTI

-919 AQRGTS
+919 AQRDTS
-925 KVQTEYNKDVTEL
+925 KVQTKYNKDVIEL

-1178 FNTGNNFVQGFING
+1178 FSTGNNFVQGFING

-1226 SKEAKK
+1226 SREAKK
-1232 IGNYFTE
+1232 IGSYFTE
-1239 GLAIGISGNKSKV
+1239 GLVIGINDNKNKV
-1252 RLSTE
+1252 KLSTE
-1257 SIARDMLGS
+1257 NLASSMLGS
-1266 FDFNETVGYINVLND
+1266 FDFVKPVSYIDILND
-1281 KFNNIKSLDHT
+1281 KFNNIRNLDNDV
-1292 ASSTTNKV
+1292 ASRTTNKV
-1300 ITNAPRVALNYYG
+1300 VTHSPKVELNYYG
-1313 NVNINNDLDIDD
+1313 DVNINTDLDIDN
-1325 FNERVSHAVIDT
+1325 FNERVSNAIIDT
-1337 LNQEC
+1337 LSNEC

>member
-14 GETTDLQKALKNIQ
+14 GETTDLQKA
-28 SSSRSLQAELKTIN
+28 
-42 SQLKFDPNNTVL
+42 
-54 LAQKQDVLREQIDN
+54 
-68 STNALK
+68 
-74 ELVDVEEQV
+74 
-83 KEQAK
+83 
-88 SGEISTD
+88 
-95 QYRAYQR
+95 
-102 EVEKTKSQLESFKK
+102 
-116 QLSDTETAAKAV
+116 
-128 DMKSLENEMSDVR
+128 
-141 TETSKTT
+141 
-148 DSFKELEDKSNNTN
+148 
-162 LSKFKKEV
+162 
-170 DDVKTSATELKDVLA
+170 
-185 DTTTDLQKTL
+185 L

-263 SADQF
+263 STDQF
-268 RAYQREVEKAKSQL
+268 RAYQREVEKTKSQL
-282 ENFEKQLADTE
+282 ENFEKQLAD
-293 ATAKAVNMKSLEGE
+293 
-307 MSDVRAETNKTA
+307 TA

-540 DFVKEFTISLADGRI
+540 DFVKEFTISLSDGRI

-632 VEGSMQKIKDIKYDD
+632 VEGSMQKIKDTKYDD

-653 SLGRTIKTDVINPIG
+653 SLGRTIKTDVINPVG

-679 DFTSKHTDK
+679 DFTSKNTDK
-688 IIPVLETVGSLTAGI
+688 IIPILKTVGSLTAGI

-746 NAIGAVVSIVTTLI
+746 NAIGAVVSIATTLI
-760 GTIYAWSEASQD
+760 GTIYAWSGASQD
-772 NSQKLDEWQEKIDA
+772 NSQKLDEWQEKIDT

-812 TSENQYYDNLWEE
+812 TSENKYYDNLWEE

-830 DENGKVNEG
+830 DENGKVNSG
-839 YEDRAN
+839 YEDRAK

-865 IDNYKNLRDTI
+865 IDNYRNLRDTI

-944 LKRAKEKGPIMSKII
+944 LKRAKEKGHIMSKII

-973 SAKKF
+973 SAKNF

-1122 KKGSSGFASDQ
+1122 KKGSSGFASDK

-1152 GNSGV
+1152 ENSGV

-1226 SKEAKK
+1226 SREAKK
-1232 IGNYFTE
+1232 IGSYFTE
-1239 GLAIGISGNKSKV
+1239 GLVIGINDNKNKV
-1252 RLSTE
+1252 KLSTE
-1257 SIARDMLGS
+1257 NLASSMLGS

-1300 ITNAPRVALNYYG
+1300 ITNTPRVALNYYG

>member
-14 GETTDLQKALKNIQ
+14 GETTDLQKA
-28 SSSRSLQAELKTIN
+28 
-42 SQLKFDPNNTVL
+42 
-54 LAQKQDVLREQIDN
+54 
-68 STNALK
+68 
-74 ELVDVEEQV
+74 
-83 KEQAK
+83 
-88 SGEISTD
+88 
-95 QYRAYQR
+95 
-102 EVEKTKSQLESFKK
+102 
-116 QLSDTETAAKAV
+116 
-128 DMKSLENEMSDVR
+128 
-141 TETSKTT
+141 
-148 DSFKELEDKSNNTN
+148 
-162 LSKFKKEV
+162 
-170 DDVKTSATELKDVLA
+170 
-185 DTTTDLQKTL
+185 L

-307 MSDVRAETNKTA
+307 MSDVRAETSKTT
-319 DEFKNLE
+319 DSLKELE
-326 DKSQKTD
+326 DKSNNTN
-333 LSSFKKELDDVKSSA
+333 LSKFKKEVDDVKSSA
-348 SNLKDVISDTA
+348 SELKDVLADTA
-359 AGIGSVLGV
+359 TGIGAALGAV
-368 AGGSAVAA
+368 GGSAIAA

-410 IYKDNFG
+410 IYKNNFG

-540 DFVKEFTISLADGRI
+540 DFVKEFTISLSDGRI

-703 WIGKKTSAVITATS
+703 WAGKKVSALYTAVS

-772 NSQKLDEWQEKIDA
+772 NSQKLDEWQEKIDT

-839 YEDRAN
+839 YEDRAK

-851 SDLTGTEIKLNDGV
+851 GDLTGTEITLNDNV
-865 IDNYKNLRDTI
+865 IENYKELRDTI

-1226 SKEAKK
+1226 SREAKK
-1232 IGNYFTE
+1232 IGSYFTE
-1239 GLAIGISGNKSKV
+1239 GLVIGINDNKNKV
-1252 RLSTE
+1252 KLSTE
-1257 SIARDMLGS
+1257 NLASSMLGS
-1266 FDFNETVGYINVLND
+1266 FDFEKPVSYIDMLND
-1281 KFNNIKSLDHT
+1281 KFNNIKNLDNAI
-1292 ASSTTNKV
+1292 ASRSTNKV
-1300 ITNAPRVALNYYG
+1300 VTNSPKVELNYYG
-1313 NVNINNDLDIDD
+1313 DVNINTDLDIDN
-1325 FNERVSHAVIDT
+1325 FNERVSNAIIDT
-1337 LNQEC
+1337 LSNEC

>member
-42 SQLKFDPNNTVL
+42 SQLKFDP
-54 LAQKQDVLREQIDN
+54 
-68 STNALK
+68 
-74 ELVDVEEQV
+74 
-83 KEQAK
+83 
-88 SGEISTD
+88 
-95 QYRAYQR
+95 
-102 EVEKTKSQLESFKK
+102 
-116 QLSDTETAAKAV
+116 
-128 DMKSLENEMSDVR
+128 
-141 TETSKTT
+141 
-148 DSFKELEDKSNNTN
+148 
-162 LSKFKKEV
+162 
-170 DDVKTSATELKDVLA
+170 
-185 DTTTDLQKTL
+185 
-195 KNIQSSSRSLQS
+195 
-207 ELKTINNQLKF
+207 
-218 DPDNTV
+218 DNTV
-224 LLAQKQDVLREQI
+224 LLTQKQDVLREQI

-390 QAQTGLTKDEL
+390 QAQTGLAKDEL

-540 DFVKEFTISLADGRI
+540 DFVKEFTISLSDGRI

-653 SLGRTIKTDVINPIG
+653 SLGRTIKTDVINPVG

-679 DFTSKHTDK
+679 DFTSKNTDK
-688 IIPVLETVGSLTAGI
+688 IIPILKTVGSLTAGI

-746 NAIGAVVSIVTTLI
+746 NAIGAVVSIATALI

-772 NSQKLDEWQEKIDA
+772 NSQKLDEWQEKIDT

-839 YEDRAN
+839 YEDRAK

-851 SDLTGTEIKLNDGV
+851 GNLTGTEITLNDNV
-865 IDNYKNLRDTI
+865 IENYKELRDTI

-925 KVQTEYNKDVTEL
+925 KVQTEYNKDVIEL

-978 EQEKKKEL
+978 EQEKKEEL

-1152 GNSGV
+1152 ENSGV

-1226 SKEAKK
+1226 SREAKK
-1232 IGNYFTE
+1232 IGSYFTE
-1239 GLAIGISGNKSKV
+1239 GLVIGINDNKNKV
-1252 RLSTE
+1252 KLSTE
-1257 SIARDMLGS
+1257 NLASSMLGS
-1266 FDFNETVGYINVLND
+1266 FDFVKPVSYIDILND
-1281 KFNNIKSLDHT
+1281 KFNNIRNLDNDV
-1292 ASSTTNKV
+1292 ASRTTNKV
-1300 ITNAPRVALNYYG
+1300 VTHSPKVELNYYG
-1313 NVNINNDLDIDD
+1313 DVNINTDLDIDN
-1325 FNERVSHAVIDT
+1325 FNERVSNAIIDT
-1337 LNQEC
+1337 LSNEC

>member
-42 SQLKFDPNNTVL
+42 
-54 LAQKQDVLREQIDN
+54 
-68 STNALK
+68 
-74 ELVDVEEQV
+74 
-83 KEQAK
+83 
-88 SGEISTD
+88 
-95 QYRAYQR
+95 
-102 EVEKTKSQLESFKK
+102 
-116 QLSDTETAAKAV
+116 
-128 DMKSLENEMSDVR
+128 
-141 TETSKTT
+141 
-148 DSFKELEDKSNNTN
+148 
-162 LSKFKKEV
+162 
-170 DDVKTSATELKDVLA
+170 
-185 DTTTDLQKTL
+185 
-195 KNIQSSSRSLQS
+195 
-207 ELKTINNQLKF
+207 NQLKF

-224 LLAQKQDVLREQI
+224 LLTQKQDVLREQI

-282 ENFEKQLADTE
+282 ENFKKQLADTE
-293 ATAKAVNMKSLEGE
+293 AAAKAVNMKQLENE
-307 MSDVRAETNKTA
+307 MSDVRTETSKTT
-319 DEFKNLE
+319 DSFKELE
-326 DKSQKTD
+326 DKSDNTN
-333 LSSFKKELDDVKSSA
+333 LSKFKKEVDDVKTSA
-348 SNLKDVISDTA
+348 TELKDVLADTA
-359 AGIGSVLGV
+359 TGIGVTVGTI
-368 AGGSAVAA
+368 GGSAVAA

-540 DFVKEFTISLADGRI
+540 DFVKEFTISLSDGRI

-623 GDVNDSYKD
+623 GDVNNSYKN
-632 VEGSMQKIKDIKYDD
+632 VEGTMQKIKDIKYDD

-653 SLGRTIKTDVINPIG
+653 NIGRVVQTDLIQPIG
-668 KSLFPEVKKLC
+668 KELY
-679 DFTSKHTDK
+679 
-688 IIPVLETVGSLTAGI
+688 PVAKEAIKWASEHLDDLETILESVAKQAALIWGAKKSQELVTGI
-703 WIGKKTSAVITATS
+703 SNLIGAYKNLSTATDIAA
-717 QLVNSYKVLK
+717 
-727 TATEGAALAQEGL
+727 TAQKGL
-740 NLAQKA
+740 NAAQSL
-746 NAIGAVVSIVTTLI
+746 NII
-760 GTIYAWSEASQD
+760 GTITTLVIGLVSAVETYNELKWSNSEAGKFCEEIDKIKD
-772 NSQKLDEWQEKIDA
+772 NLAEYTQEIADNLQNTLDRVDELYSDNTLIDEYQAKLDELIG
-786 AKEKNKE
+786 
-793 LTDSYQNFI
+793 
-802 DKRNESVNKA
+802 KA
-812 TSENQYYDNLWEE
+812 TLTPEEQAQLTTIVTYFKDNVPGFNDAWAKYIE
-825 LKKIV
+825 IS
-830 DENGKVNEG
+830 DNGKVNLKGDLDEIRNNISKTIDDYKKLANQSAISELQSSNAKAKIEANKNRAEIKSEMEEKMSEIDAAYKKLNATIRLRG
-839 YEDRAN
+839 YDVEDFYNAYGTIGGN
-845 FITTKL
+845 IWFSDETKMYDDIKKQIEAYNELKNQYNESTAEINKLTMTSDDL
-851 SDLTGTEIKLNDGV
+851 SDVQKVLNGDYTDAAAVLMAYNQQMISQNDILAATDENGNKLWSSMDKLQEAARESGKNTVLGLVEGTKEYQGALVENSQGWASTIISEYDKGMEIH
-865 IDNYKNLRDTI
+865 
-876 QEVIDKKKAN
+876 
-886 NILSAY
+886 SP
-892 ESNYNEAVTNKSE
+892 SE
-905 AQNNVESAQAAYES
+905 AMRRRGIYTVQGLINGLMENNEMVRRA
-919 AQRGTS
+919 GTS
-925 KVQTEYNKDVTEL
+925 
-938 MTLEQQ
+938 M
-944 LKRAKEKGPIMSKII
+944 AKQARSG
-959 GLSAKVDQGKKELD
+959 
-973 SAKKF
+973 
-978 EQEKKKEL
+978 
-986 ETSKKTLQEYL
+986 
-997 TTIDNYEN
+997 
-1005 LQTAILNE
+1005 
-1013 NEENTSDA
+1013 
-1021 LRKIQ
+1021 
-1026 NDFITAKSGTEET
+1026 AKS
-1039 LKQQC
+1039 
-1044 VNYRMRFTEIQQAI
+1044 V
-1058 AEGKTDYYTAD
+1058 
-1069 DLTNMQLLLQAAED
+1069 
-1083 EYNKYCQNSLET
+1083 
-1095 GEKATSNVADG
+1095 
-1106 IDKNSVT
+1106 
-1113 VYESANKVS
+1113 
-1122 KKGSSGFASDQ
+1122 
-1133 HERVKIGSK
+1133 
-1142 SVNDYASGID
+1142 
-1152 GNSGV
+1152 
-1157 AREAGVRIGKS
+1157 
-1168 TRSGVRSISL
+1168 SL

-1192 ISLGDAIKN
+1192 ISNGDAIKN
-1201 VWSTATGIGG
+1201 IWDTACGIGG

>member
-42 SQLKFDPNNTVL
+42 
-54 LAQKQDVLREQIDN
+54 
-68 STNALK
+68 
-74 ELVDVEEQV
+74 
-83 KEQAK
+83 
-88 SGEISTD
+88 
-95 QYRAYQR
+95 
-102 EVEKTKSQLESFKK
+102 
-116 QLSDTETAAKAV
+116 
-128 DMKSLENEMSDVR
+128 
-141 TETSKTT
+141 
-148 DSFKELEDKSNNTN
+148 
-162 LSKFKKEV
+162 
-170 DDVKTSATELKDVLA
+170 
-185 DTTTDLQKTL
+185 
-195 KNIQSSSRSLQS
+195 
-207 ELKTINNQLKF
+207 NQLKF

-224 LLAQKQDVLREQI
+224 LLTQKQDVLREQI

-282 ENFEKQLADTE
+282 ENFEKQLADT
-293 ATAKAVNMKSLEGE
+293 
-307 MSDVRAETNKTA
+307 A
-319 DEFKNLE
+319 DEFKSLE

-359 AGIGSVLGV
+359 AGIGSVLGA

-383 KKALNSL
+383 KKALNTL
-390 QAQTGLTKDEL
+390 QAQTGLAKDEL

-540 DFVKEFTISLADGRI
+540 DFVKEFTISLSDGRI

-703 WIGKKTSAVITATS
+703 WAGKKVSALYTATS

-772 NSQKLDEWQEKIDA
+772 NSQKLDEWQEKIDT

-839 YEDRAN
+839 YEDRAK

-851 SDLTGTEIKLNDGV
+851 GNLTGTEITLNDNV
-865 IDNYKNLRDTI
+865 IENYKELRDTI

-1152 GNSGV
+1152 ENSGV

-1192 ISLGDAIKN
+1192 ISSGDAIKN

-1226 SKEAKK
+1226 SREAKK
-1232 IGNYFTE
+1232 IGSYFTE
-1239 GLAIGISGNKSKV
+1239 GLVIGINDNKNKV
-1252 RLSTE
+1252 KLSTE
-1257 SIARDMLGS
+1257 NLASSMLGS
-1266 FDFNETVGYINVLND
+1266 FDFEKPVSYIDMLND
-1281 KFNNIKSLDHT
+1281 KFNNIKNLDNAI
-1292 ASSTTNKV
+1292 ASRSTNKV
-1300 ITNAPRVALNYYG
+1300 VTNSPKVELNYYG
-1313 NVNINNDLDIDD
+1313 DVNINTDLDIDN
-1325 FNERVSHAVIDT
+1325 FNERVSNAIIDT
-1337 LNQEC
+1337 LSNEC

>member
-28 SSSRSLQAELKTIN
+28 SSSRSLQSELKTIN
-42 SQLKFDPNNTVL
+42 NQLKFDPDNTVL

-68 STNALK
+68 STSALK

-185 DTTTDLQKTL
+185 DTTT
-195 KNIQSSSRSLQS
+195 
-207 ELKTINNQLKF
+207 
-218 DPDNTV
+218 
-224 LLAQKQDVLREQI
+224 
-237 KSSTSALQELNEVKE
+237 
-252 QVEEQ
+252 
-257 AKNGEI
+257 
-263 SADQF
+263 
-268 RAYQREVEKAKSQL
+268 
-282 ENFEKQLADTE
+282 
-293 ATAKAVNMKSLEGE
+293 
-307 MSDVRAETNKTA
+307 
-319 DEFKNLE
+319 
-326 DKSQKTD
+326 
-333 LSSFKKELDDVKSSA
+333 
-348 SNLKDVISDTA
+348 
-359 AGIGSVLGV
+359 GIGV
-368 AGGSAVAA
+368 AVGTIGGSAVAA

-390 QAQTGLTKDEL
+390 QAQTGLAKDEL

-434 SETDPSKLKEMAE
+434 GETDPSKLKEMAE
-447 NLYTLQ
+447 SLYTLQ
-453 DTFDGFDINETL
+453 DTFDGFDIGETL
-465 RGING
+465 RGVNG

-540 DFVKEFTISLADGRI
+540 DFVKEFTISLSDGRI

-617 KVITSL
+617 KVINSL

-653 SLGRTIKTDVINPIG
+653 NIGRVVQTDLIQPIG
-668 KSLFPEVKKLC
+668 KELY
-679 DFTSKHTDK
+679 
-688 IIPVLETVGSLTAGI
+688 PVAKEAIKWSSEHLDDLETILESVAKQAALIWGAKKSQELVTGI
-703 WIGKKTSAVITATS
+703 SNLIGAYKNLSTATDIAA
-717 QLVNSYKVLK
+717 
-727 TATEGAALAQEGL
+727 TAQKGL
-740 NLAQKA
+740 NAAQSL
-746 NAIGAVVSIVTTLI
+746 NII
-760 GTIYAWSEASQD
+760 GTITTLVIGLVSAVETYNELKWSNSEAGKFCEEIDKIKD
-772 NSQKLDEWQEKIDA
+772 NLAEYTQEITDNLQNTLDRVDELYSDNTLIDEYQAKLDELIG
-786 AKEKNKE
+786 
-793 LTDSYQNFI
+793 
-802 DKRNESVNKA
+802 KA
-812 TSENQYYDNLWEE
+812 TLTPEEQAQLTTIVTYFKDNVPGFNDAWAKYIE
-825 LKKIV
+825 IS
-830 DENGKVNEG
+830 DNGKVNLKGDLDEIRNNISKTIDD
-839 YEDRAN
+839 YKKLAN
-845 FITTKL
+845 QSAISELQSSNVKAKIEANKNR
-851 SDLTGTEIKLNDGV
+851 TEIKSEMEEKMSEIDAAYKKLNAT
-865 IDNYKNLRDTI
+865 IRLRGYDVEDFYNAYGTI
-876 QEVIDKKKAN
+876 GGNIRFSDETKMYDDIKKQIEA
-886 NILSAY
+886 
-892 ESNYNEAVTNKSE
+892 YNELKNQYNESTAEINKLTMTSDDLSDVQKVLNGDYTDAAAVLMAYNQQMISQNDILAATDENGNKLWSSMDKLQEAARESGKNTVLGLVEGTKEYQGALVENSQGWASTIISEYDKGMEIHSPSE
-905 AQNNVESAQAAYES
+905 AMRRRGVYTVQGLINGLMENNEMVRHA
-919 AQRGTS
+919 GTS
-925 KVQTEYNKDVTEL
+925 
-938 MTLEQQ
+938 M
-944 LKRAKEKGPIMSKII
+944 AKQARSG
-959 GLSAKVDQGKKELD
+959 
-973 SAKKF
+973 
-978 EQEKKKEL
+978 
-986 ETSKKTLQEYL
+986 
-997 TTIDNYEN
+997 
-1005 LQTAILNE
+1005 
-1013 NEENTSDA
+1013 
-1021 LRKIQ
+1021 
-1026 NDFITAKSGTEET
+1026 AKS
-1039 LKQQC
+1039 
-1044 VNYRMRFTEIQQAI
+1044 V
-1058 AEGKTDYYTAD
+1058 
-1069 DLTNMQLLLQAAED
+1069 
-1083 EYNKYCQNSLET
+1083 
-1095 GEKATSNVADG
+1095 
-1106 IDKNSVT
+1106 
-1113 VYESANKVS
+1113 
-1122 KKGSSGFASDQ
+1122 
-1133 HERVKIGSK
+1133 
-1142 SVNDYASGID
+1142 
-1152 GNSGV
+1152 
-1157 AREAGVRIGKS
+1157 
-1168 TRSGVRSISL
+1168 SL

-1192 ISLGDAIKN
+1192 ISNGDAIKN
-1201 VWSTATGIGG
+1201 IWDTACGIGG

-1281 KFNNIKSLDHT
+1281 KFNNIKNLDHT

>member
-14 GETTDLQKALKNIQ
+14 GETTDLQKA
-28 SSSRSLQAELKTIN
+28 
-42 SQLKFDPNNTVL
+42 
-54 LAQKQDVLREQIDN
+54 
-68 STNALK
+68 
-74 ELVDVEEQV
+74 
-83 KEQAK
+83 
-88 SGEISTD
+88 
-95 QYRAYQR
+95 
-102 EVEKTKSQLESFKK
+102 
-116 QLSDTETAAKAV
+116 
-128 DMKSLENEMSDVR
+128 
-141 TETSKTT
+141 
-148 DSFKELEDKSNNTN
+148 
-162 LSKFKKEV
+162 
-170 DDVKTSATELKDVLA
+170 
-185 DTTTDLQKTL
+185 L

-237 KSSTSALQELNEVKE
+237 DNSTSALKELVDVEE
-252 QVEEQ
+252 QVKEQ

-263 SADQF
+263 STDQF
-268 RAYQREVEKAKSQL
+268 RAYQREVEKTKSQL
-282 ENFEKQLADTE
+282 ENFKKQLADTE
-293 ATAKAVNMKSLEGE
+293 AAAKAVDMKSLENE
-307 MSDVRAETNKTA
+307 MSNVRTETNKTA

-326 DKSQKTD
+326 DKSKKTD
-333 LSSFKKELDDVKSSA
+333 LSSFKKELDDVKGSA
-348 SNLKDVISDTA
+348 TNLKDVISDTA
-359 AGIGSVLGV
+359 AGIGSVLGA
-368 AGGSAVAA
+368 AGGSAVVA

-390 QAQTGLTKDEL
+390 QAQAGLAKDEL

-417 ESQEEIADTLAK
+417 ESQEEIANTLAK

-540 DFVKEFTISLADGRI
+540 DFVKEFTISLSDGRI

-623 GDVNDSYKD
+623 GDVNNRYKD

-653 SLGRTIKTDVINPIG
+653 NIGRVVQTDLIQPIG
-668 KSLFPEVKKLC
+668 KELY
-679 DFTSKHTDK
+679 
-688 IIPVLETVGSLTAGI
+688 PVAKEAIKWASEHLDDLETILESVA
-703 WIGKKTSAVITATS
+703 K
-717 QLVNSYKVLK
+717 Q
-727 TATEGAALAQEGL
+727 AALIWGAKKSQELVTGISNLIGAYKNLSTVTDIAATAQKGL
-740 NLAQKA
+740 NAAQSL
-746 NAIGAVVSIVTTLI
+746 NII
-760 GTIYAWSEASQD
+760 GTITTLVIGLVSAVETYNELKWSNSEAGKFCEEIDKIKD
-772 NSQKLDEWQEKIDA
+772 NLAEYTQEITDNLQNTLDRVDELYSDNTLIDEYQAKLDELIG
-786 AKEKNKE
+786 
-793 LTDSYQNFI
+793 
-802 DKRNESVNKA
+802 KA
-812 TSENQYYDNLWEE
+812 TLTPEEQAQLTTIVTYFKDNVPGFKDAWAKYIE
-825 LKKIV
+825 IS
-830 DENGKVNEG
+830 DNGKVNLKGDLDEIRNNISKTINDYKKLANQSAISELQSSNAKAKIEANKNRAEIKSEMEEKMSEIDAAYKKLNATIRLRG
-839 YEDRAN
+839 YDVEDFYNAYGTIGGSIR
-845 FITTKL
+845 FSDETKMYDDIKKQIEAYNELKNQYNESTAEINKLTMTSDDL
-851 SDLTGTEIKLNDGV
+851 SDVQKVLNGDYTDAAAVLMAYNQQMISQNDILAATDENGNKLWSSMDKLQEAARESGKNTVLGLVEGTKEYQGALVENSQGWASTIISEYDKGMEIH
-865 IDNYKNLRDTI
+865 
-876 QEVIDKKKAN
+876 
-886 NILSAY
+886 SP
-892 ESNYNEAVTNKSE
+892 SE
-905 AQNNVESAQAAYES
+905 AMRRRGVYTVQGLINGLMENNEMVRHA
-919 AQRGTS
+919 GTS
-925 KVQTEYNKDVTEL
+925 
-938 MTLEQQ
+938 M
-944 LKRAKEKGPIMSKII
+944 AKQARSG
-959 GLSAKVDQGKKELD
+959 
-973 SAKKF
+973 
-978 EQEKKKEL
+978 
-986 ETSKKTLQEYL
+986 
-997 TTIDNYEN
+997 
-1005 LQTAILNE
+1005 
-1013 NEENTSDA
+1013 
-1021 LRKIQ
+1021 
-1026 NDFITAKSGTEET
+1026 AKS
-1039 LKQQC
+1039 
-1044 VNYRMRFTEIQQAI
+1044 V
-1058 AEGKTDYYTAD
+1058 
-1069 DLTNMQLLLQAAED
+1069 
-1083 EYNKYCQNSLET
+1083 
-1095 GEKATSNVADG
+1095 
-1106 IDKNSVT
+1106 
-1113 VYESANKVS
+1113 
-1122 KKGSSGFASDQ
+1122 
-1133 HERVKIGSK
+1133 
-1142 SVNDYASGID
+1142 
-1152 GNSGV
+1152 
-1157 AREAGVRIGKS
+1157 
-1168 TRSGVRSISL
+1168 SL

-1192 ISLGDAIKN
+1192 ISNGDAIKN
-1201 VWSTATGIGG
+1201 IWDTACGIGG

>member
-14 GETTDLQKALKNIQ
+14 GETTDLQKA
-28 SSSRSLQAELKTIN
+28 
-42 SQLKFDPNNTVL
+42 
-54 LAQKQDVLREQIDN
+54 
-68 STNALK
+68 
-74 ELVDVEEQV
+74 
-83 KEQAK
+83 
-88 SGEISTD
+88 
-95 QYRAYQR
+95 
-102 EVEKTKSQLESFKK
+102 
-116 QLSDTETAAKAV
+116 
-128 DMKSLENEMSDVR
+128 
-141 TETSKTT
+141 
-148 DSFKELEDKSNNTN
+148 
-162 LSKFKKEV
+162 
-170 DDVKTSATELKDVLA
+170 
-185 DTTTDLQKTL
+185 L

-237 KSSTSALQELNEVKE
+237 DNSTSALKELVDVEE
-252 QVEEQ
+252 QVKEQ

-263 SADQF
+263 STDQF
-268 RAYQREVEKAKSQL
+268 RAYQREVEKTKSQL
-282 ENFEKQLADTE
+282 ENFKKQLADTE
-293 ATAKAVNMKSLEGE
+293 AAAKAVDMKSLENE
-307 MSDVRAETNKTA
+307 MSNVRTETNKTA

-326 DKSQKTD
+326 DKSKKTD
-333 LSSFKKELDDVKSSA
+333 LSSFKKELDDVKGSA
-348 SNLKDVISDTA
+348 TNLKDVISDTA
-359 AGIGSVLGV
+359 AGIGSVLGA

-390 QAQTGLTKDEL
+390 QAQAGLAKDEL

-540 DFVKEFTISLADGRI
+540 DFVKEFTISLSDGRI

-632 VEGSMQKIKDIKYDD
+632 VEDSMQKVKDIKYDD

-653 SLGRTIKTDVINPIG
+653 NIGRVVQTDLIQPIG
-668 KSLFPEVKKLC
+668 KELY
-679 DFTSKHTDK
+679 
-688 IIPVLETVGSLTAGI
+688 PVAKEAIKWASEHLDDLETILESVAKQAALIWGAKKSQELVTGI
-703 WIGKKTSAVITATS
+703 SNLIGAYKNLSTATDIAA
-717 QLVNSYKVLK
+717 
-727 TATEGAALAQEGL
+727 TAQKGL
-740 NLAQKA
+740 NAAQSL
-746 NAIGAVVSIVTTLI
+746 NII
-760 GTIYAWSEASQD
+760 GTITTLVIGLVSAVETYNELKWSNSEAGKFCEEIDKIKD
-772 NSQKLDEWQEKIDA
+772 NLAEYTQEITDNLQNTLDRVDELYSDNTLIDEYQAKLDELIG
-786 AKEKNKE
+786 
-793 LTDSYQNFI
+793 
-802 DKRNESVNKA
+802 KA
-812 TSENQYYDNLWEE
+812 TLTPEEQAQLTTIVTYFKDNVPGFNDAWAKYIE
-825 LKKIV
+825 IS
-830 DENGKVNEG
+830 DNGKVNLKGDLDEIRNNISKTIDD
-839 YEDRAN
+839 YKKLAN
-845 FITTKL
+845 QSAISELQSSNVKAKIEANKNR
-851 SDLTGTEIKLNDGV
+851 TEIKSEMEEKMSEIDAAYKKLNAT
-865 IDNYKNLRDTI
+865 IRLRGYDVEDFYNAYGTI
-876 QEVIDKKKAN
+876 GGNIRFSDETKMYDDIKKQIEA
-886 NILSAY
+886 
-892 ESNYNEAVTNKSE
+892 YNELKNQYNESTAEINKLTMTSDDLSDVQKVLNGDYTDAAAVLMAYNQQMISQNDILAATDENGNKLWSSMDKLQEAARESGKNTVLGLVEGTKEYQGALVENSQGWASTIISEYDKGMEIHSPSE
-905 AQNNVESAQAAYES
+905 AMRRRGVYTVQGLINGLMENNEMVRHA
-919 AQRGTS
+919 GTS
-925 KVQTEYNKDVTEL
+925 
-938 MTLEQQ
+938 M
-944 LKRAKEKGPIMSKII
+944 AKQARSG
-959 GLSAKVDQGKKELD
+959 
-973 SAKKF
+973 
-978 EQEKKKEL
+978 
-986 ETSKKTLQEYL
+986 
-997 TTIDNYEN
+997 
-1005 LQTAILNE
+1005 
-1013 NEENTSDA
+1013 
-1021 LRKIQ
+1021 
-1026 NDFITAKSGTEET
+1026 AKS
-1039 LKQQC
+1039 
-1044 VNYRMRFTEIQQAI
+1044 V
-1058 AEGKTDYYTAD
+1058 
-1069 DLTNMQLLLQAAED
+1069 
-1083 EYNKYCQNSLET
+1083 
-1095 GEKATSNVADG
+1095 
-1106 IDKNSVT
+1106 
-1113 VYESANKVS
+1113 
-1122 KKGSSGFASDQ
+1122 
-1133 HERVKIGSK
+1133 
-1142 SVNDYASGID
+1142 
-1152 GNSGV
+1152 
-1157 AREAGVRIGKS
+1157 
-1168 TRSGVRSISL
+1168 SL

-1192 ISLGDAIKN
+1192 ISNGDAIKN
-1201 VWSTATGIGG
+1201 IWDTACGIGG

-1281 KFNNIKSLDHT
+1281 KFNNIKNLDHT

>member
-42 SQLKFDPNNTVL
+42 SQLKFDP
-54 LAQKQDVLREQIDN
+54 
-68 STNALK
+68 
-74 ELVDVEEQV
+74 
-83 KEQAK
+83 
-88 SGEISTD
+88 
-95 QYRAYQR
+95 
-102 EVEKTKSQLESFKK
+102 
-116 QLSDTETAAKAV
+116 
-128 DMKSLENEMSDVR
+128 
-141 TETSKTT
+141 
-148 DSFKELEDKSNNTN
+148 
-162 LSKFKKEV
+162 
-170 DDVKTSATELKDVLA
+170 
-185 DTTTDLQKTL
+185 
-195 KNIQSSSRSLQS
+195 
-207 ELKTINNQLKF
+207 
-218 DPDNTV
+218 DNTV
-224 LLAQKQDVLREQI
+224 LLTQKQDVLREQI

-268 RAYQREVEKAKSQL
+268 RAYQREVEKTKNQL
-282 ENFEKQLADTE
+282 ENFKKQLEDTE
-293 ATAKAVNMKSLEGE
+293 AAAKE
-307 MSDVRAETNKTA
+307 
-319 DEFKNLE
+319 LE
-326 DKSQKTD
+326 DKSNNTN
-333 LSSFKKELDDVKSSA
+333 LSKFKKELDDVKSSA

-359 AGIGSVLGV
+359 AGIGV
-368 AGGSAVAA
+368 AVGTIGGSAVAA

-540 DFVKEFTISLADGRI
+540 DFVKEFTISLSDGRI

-703 WIGKKTSAVITATS
+703 WAGKKVSALYTAVS

-772 NSQKLDEWQEKIDA
+772 NSQKLDEWQEKIDT

-839 YEDRAN
+839 YEDRAK

-851 SDLTGTEIKLNDGV
+851 GDLTGTEITLNDNV
-865 IDNYKNLRDTI
+865 IENYKELRDTI

-1168 TRSGVRSISL
+1168 TRNGVRSISL
-1178 FNTGNNFVQGFING
+1178 FSTGNNFVQGFING

-1226 SKEAKK
+1226 SREAKK
-1232 IGNYFTE
+1232 IGSYFTE
-1239 GLAIGISGNKSKV
+1239 GLVIGINDNKNKV
-1252 RLSTE
+1252 KLSTE
-1257 SIARDMLGS
+1257 NLASSMLGS
-1266 FDFNETVGYINVLND
+1266 FDFVKPVSYIDILND
-1281 KFNNIKSLDHT
+1281 KFNNIRNLDNDV
-1292 ASSTTNKV
+1292 ASRTTNKV
-1300 ITNAPRVALNYYG
+1300 VTHSPKVELNYYG
-1313 NVNINNDLDIDD
+1313 DVNINTDLDIDN
-1325 FNERVSHAVIDT
+1325 FNERVSNAIIDT
-1337 LNQEC
+1337 LSNEC

>member
-42 SQLKFDPNNTVL
+42 SQLKFDP
-54 LAQKQDVLREQIDN
+54 
-68 STNALK
+68 
-74 ELVDVEEQV
+74 
-83 KEQAK
+83 
-88 SGEISTD
+88 
-95 QYRAYQR
+95 
-102 EVEKTKSQLESFKK
+102 
-116 QLSDTETAAKAV
+116 
-128 DMKSLENEMSDVR
+128 
-141 TETSKTT
+141 
-148 DSFKELEDKSNNTN
+148 
-162 LSKFKKEV
+162 
-170 DDVKTSATELKDVLA
+170 
-185 DTTTDLQKTL
+185 
-195 KNIQSSSRSLQS
+195 
-207 ELKTINNQLKF
+207 
-218 DPDNTV
+218 DNTV
-224 LLAQKQDVLREQI
+224 LLTQKQDVLREQI

-268 RAYQREVEKAKSQL
+268 RAYQREVEKTKSQL

-333 LSSFKKELDDVKSSA
+333 LSSFKKELDDAKSSA

-510 WGQAGFSAEQTFS
+510 WGQAGFSAKQTFS

-540 DFVKEFTISLADGRI
+540 DFVKEFTISLSDGRI

-653 SLGRTIKTDVINPIG
+653 NIGRVVQTDLIQPIG
-668 KSLFPEVKKLC
+668 KELY
-679 DFTSKHTDK
+679 
-688 IIPVLETVGSLTAGI
+688 PVAKEAIKWASEHLDDLETILESVAKQAALIWGAKKSQELVTGI
-703 WIGKKTSAVITATS
+703 SNLIGAYKNLSTATDIAA
-717 QLVNSYKVLK
+717 
-727 TATEGAALAQEGL
+727 TAQKGL
-740 NLAQKA
+740 NAAQSL
-746 NAIGAVVSIVTTLI
+746 NII
-760 GTIYAWSEASQD
+760 GTITTLVIGLVSAVETYNELKWSNSEAGKFCEEIDKIKD
-772 NSQKLDEWQEKIDA
+772 NLAEYTQEITDNLQNTLDRVDELYSDNTLIDEYQAKLDELIGKATLTPEEQAQLTTIVTYFKDNVPGFDDAWAKYIEISDDGKVNLKGDLDEIRNNISKTIDDYKKLANQSAISELQSSNAKAKIEANKNRAEIKSEMEEKMSEIDA
-786 AKEKNKE
+786 AYKKLNATIRLRGYDVEDFYNAYGTIGGNIRFSDETKMYDDIKKQIEAYNELKNQ
-793 LTDSYQNFI
+793 Y
-802 DKRNESVNKA
+802 NESTAEINKLTMTSDDLSDVQKVLNGDYTDAAAVLMAYNQQMISQNDILAA
-812 TSENQYYDNLWEE
+812 T
-825 LKKIV
+825 
-830 DENGKVNEG
+830 DENGNKLWSSMDKLQEAAEESGKNTVLGLVEG
-839 YEDRAN
+839 
-845 FITTKL
+845 TKEYQGAL
-851 SDLTGTEIKLNDGV
+851 VENSQGWASTIISEYDKGMEIH
-865 IDNYKNLRDTI
+865 
-876 QEVIDKKKAN
+876 
-886 NILSAY
+886 SP
-892 ESNYNEAVTNKSE
+892 SE
-905 AQNNVESAQAAYES
+905 AMRRRGVYTVQGLINGLMENNEMVRHA
-919 AQRGTS
+919 GTS
-925 KVQTEYNKDVTEL
+925 
-938 MTLEQQ
+938 M
-944 LKRAKEKGPIMSKII
+944 AK
-959 GLSAKVDQGKKELD
+959 
-973 SAKKF
+973 
-978 EQEKKKEL
+978 
-986 ETSKKTLQEYL
+986 
-997 TTIDNYEN
+997 
-1005 LQTAILNE
+1005 
-1013 NEENTSDA
+1013 
-1021 LRKIQ
+1021 
-1026 NDFITAKSGTEET
+1026 
-1039 LKQQC
+1039 
-1044 VNYRMRFTEIQQAI
+1044 QA
-1058 AEGKTDYYTAD
+1058 
-1069 DLTNMQLLLQAAED
+1069 
-1083 EYNKYCQNSLET
+1083 
-1095 GEKATSNVADG
+1095 
-1106 IDKNSVT
+1106 
-1113 VYESANKVS
+1113 
-1122 KKGSSGFASDQ
+1122 
-1133 HERVKIGSK
+1133 
-1142 SVNDYASGID
+1142 
-1152 GNSGV
+1152 
-1157 AREAGVRIGKS
+1157 
-1168 TRSGVRSISL
+1168 RSGVRSISL

-1239 GLAIGISGNKSKV
+1239 GLAIGINGNKSRV

>member
-42 SQLKFDPNNTVL
+42 SQLKFDP
-54 LAQKQDVLREQIDN
+54 
-68 STNALK
+68 
-74 ELVDVEEQV
+74 
-83 KEQAK
+83 
-88 SGEISTD
+88 
-95 QYRAYQR
+95 
-102 EVEKTKSQLESFKK
+102 
-116 QLSDTETAAKAV
+116 
-128 DMKSLENEMSDVR
+128 
-141 TETSKTT
+141 
-148 DSFKELEDKSNNTN
+148 
-162 LSKFKKEV
+162 
-170 DDVKTSATELKDVLA
+170 
-185 DTTTDLQKTL
+185 
-195 KNIQSSSRSLQS
+195 
-207 ELKTINNQLKF
+207 
-218 DPDNTV
+218 DNTV
-224 LLAQKQDVLREQI
+224 LLTQKQDVLREQI

-268 RAYQREVEKAKSQL
+268 RAYQREVEKTKNQL
-282 ENFEKQLADTE
+282 ENFKKQLEDTE
-293 ATAKAVNMKSLEGE
+293 AAAKE
-307 MSDVRAETNKTA
+307 
-319 DEFKNLE
+319 LE
-326 DKSQKTD
+326 DKSNNTN
-333 LSSFKKELDDVKSSA
+333 LSKFKKELDDVKSSA

-359 AGIGSVLGV
+359 AGIGV
-368 AGGSAVAA
+368 AVGTIGGSAVAA

-540 DFVKEFTISLADGRI
+540 DFVKEFTISLSDGRI

-703 WIGKKTSAVITATS
+703 WAGKKVSALYTAVS

-772 NSQKLDEWQEKIDA
+772 NSQKLDEWQEKIDT

-839 YEDRAN
+839 YEDRAK

-851 SDLTGTEIKLNDGV
+851 GDLTGTEITLNDNV
-865 IDNYKNLRDTI
+865 IENYKELRDTI

-1201 VWSTATGIGG
+1201 IWSTATGIGG

-1226 SKEAKK
+1226 SREAKK
-1232 IGNYFTE
+1232 IGSYFTE
-1239 GLAIGISGNKSKV
+1239 GLVIGINDNKNKV
-1252 RLSTE
+1252 KLSTE
-1257 SIARDMLGS
+1257 NLASSMLGS
-1266 FDFNETVGYINVLND
+1266 FDFEKPVSYIDMLND
-1281 KFNNIKSLDHT
+1281 KFNNIKNLDNAI
-1292 ASSTTNKV
+1292 ASRSTNKV
-1300 ITNAPRVALNYYG
+1300 VTNSPKVELNYYG
-1313 NVNINNDLDIDD
+1313 DVNINTDLDIDN
-1325 FNERVSHAVIDT
+1325 FNERVSNAIIDT
-1337 LNQEC
+1337 LSNEC

>member
-28 SSSRSLQAELKTIN
+28 SSSRSLQSELKTIN
-42 SQLKFDPNNTVL
+42 NQLKFDPDNTVL

-68 STNALK
+68 STSALK

-88 SGEISTD
+88 NGEISTD
-95 QYRAYQR
+95 QFRAYQR

-116 QLSDTETAAKAV
+116 QLSDTEAAAKAV

-185 DTTTDLQKTL
+185 DTTT
-195 KNIQSSSRSLQS
+195 
-207 ELKTINNQLKF
+207 
-218 DPDNTV
+218 
-224 LLAQKQDVLREQI
+224 
-237 KSSTSALQELNEVKE
+237 
-252 QVEEQ
+252 
-257 AKNGEI
+257 
-263 SADQF
+263 
-268 RAYQREVEKAKSQL
+268 
-282 ENFEKQLADTE
+282 
-293 ATAKAVNMKSLEGE
+293 
-307 MSDVRAETNKTA
+307 
-319 DEFKNLE
+319 
-326 DKSQKTD
+326 
-333 LSSFKKELDDVKSSA
+333 
-348 SNLKDVISDTA
+348 
-359 AGIGSVLGV
+359 GIGV
-368 AGGSAVAA
+368 AVGTIGGSAVAA

-390 QAQTGLTKDEL
+390 QAQTGLAKDEL

-540 DFVKEFTISLADGRI
+540 DFVKEFTISLSDGRI

-623 GDVNDSYKD
+623 GDVNNRYKD

-653 SLGRTIKTDVINPIG
+653 NIGRVVQTDLIQPIG
-668 KSLFPEVKKLC
+668 KELY
-679 DFTSKHTDK
+679 
-688 IIPVLETVGSLTAGI
+688 PVAKEAIKWASEHLDDLETILESVAKQAALIWGAKKSQELVTGI
-703 WIGKKTSAVITATS
+703 SNLIGAYKNLSTATDIAA
-717 QLVNSYKVLK
+717 
-727 TATEGAALAQEGL
+727 TAQKGL
-740 NLAQKA
+740 NAAQSL
-746 NAIGAVVSIVTTLI
+746 NII
-760 GTIYAWSEASQD
+760 GTITTLVIGLVSAVETYNELKWSNSEAGKFCEEIDKIKD
-772 NSQKLDEWQEKIDA
+772 NLAEYTQEITDNLQNTLDRVDELYSDNTLIDEYQAKLDELIG
-786 AKEKNKE
+786 
-793 LTDSYQNFI
+793 
-802 DKRNESVNKA
+802 KA
-812 TSENQYYDNLWEE
+812 TLTPEEQAQLTTIVTYFKDNVPGFNEAWAKYIE
-825 LKKIV
+825 IS
-830 DENGKVNEG
+830 DNGKVNLKGDLDEIRNNISKTIDDYKKLANQSAISELQSSNAKAKIEANKNRAEIKSEMEEKMSEIDAAYKKLNATIRLRG
-839 YEDRAN
+839 YDVEDFYNAYGTIGGN
-845 FITTKL
+845 IWFSDETKMYDDIKKQIEAYNELKNQYNESTAEINKLTMTSDDL
-851 SDLTGTEIKLNDGV
+851 SDVQKVLNGDYTDAAAVLMAYNQQMISQNDILAATDENGNKLWSSMDKLQEAARESGKNTVLGLVEGTKEYQGALVENSQGWASTIISEYDKGMEIH
-865 IDNYKNLRDTI
+865 
-876 QEVIDKKKAN
+876 
-886 NILSAY
+886 SP
-892 ESNYNEAVTNKSE
+892 SE
-905 AQNNVESAQAAYES
+905 AMRRRGVYTVQGLINGLMENNEMVRHA
-919 AQRGTS
+919 GTS
-925 KVQTEYNKDVTEL
+925 
-938 MTLEQQ
+938 M
-944 LKRAKEKGPIMSKII
+944 AKQARSG
-959 GLSAKVDQGKKELD
+959 
-973 SAKKF
+973 
-978 EQEKKKEL
+978 
-986 ETSKKTLQEYL
+986 
-997 TTIDNYEN
+997 
-1005 LQTAILNE
+1005 
-1013 NEENTSDA
+1013 
-1021 LRKIQ
+1021 
-1026 NDFITAKSGTEET
+1026 AKS
-1039 LKQQC
+1039 
-1044 VNYRMRFTEIQQAI
+1044 V
-1058 AEGKTDYYTAD
+1058 
-1069 DLTNMQLLLQAAED
+1069 
-1083 EYNKYCQNSLET
+1083 
-1095 GEKATSNVADG
+1095 
-1106 IDKNSVT
+1106 
-1113 VYESANKVS
+1113 
-1122 KKGSSGFASDQ
+1122 
-1133 HERVKIGSK
+1133 
-1142 SVNDYASGID
+1142 
-1152 GNSGV
+1152 
-1157 AREAGVRIGKS
+1157 
-1168 TRSGVRSISL
+1168 SL

-1192 ISLGDAIKN
+1192 VSNGDAIKN
-1201 VWSTATGIGG
+1201 IWDTACGIGG

-1337 LNQEC
+1337 LDQEC

>member
-42 SQLKFDPNNTVL
+42 SQLKFDP
-54 LAQKQDVLREQIDN
+54 
-68 STNALK
+68 
-74 ELVDVEEQV
+74 
-83 KEQAK
+83 
-88 SGEISTD
+88 
-95 QYRAYQR
+95 
-102 EVEKTKSQLESFKK
+102 
-116 QLSDTETAAKAV
+116 
-128 DMKSLENEMSDVR
+128 
-141 TETSKTT
+141 
-148 DSFKELEDKSNNTN
+148 
-162 LSKFKKEV
+162 
-170 DDVKTSATELKDVLA
+170 
-185 DTTTDLQKTL
+185 
-195 KNIQSSSRSLQS
+195 
-207 ELKTINNQLKF
+207 
-218 DPDNTV
+218 DNTV
-224 LLAQKQDVLREQI
+224 LLTQKQDVLREQI

-268 RAYQREVEKAKSQL
+268 RAYQREVEKTKNQL
-282 ENFEKQLADTE
+282 ENFKKQLEDTE
-293 ATAKAVNMKSLEGE
+293 AAAKE
-307 MSDVRAETNKTA
+307 
-319 DEFKNLE
+319 LE
-326 DKSQKTD
+326 DKSNNTN
-333 LSSFKKELDDVKSSA
+333 LSKFKKELDDVKSSA

-359 AGIGSVLGV
+359 AGIGV
-368 AGGSAVAA
+368 AVGTIGGSAVAA

-540 DFVKEFTISLADGRI
+540 DFVKEFTISLSDGRI

-688 IIPVLETVGSLTAGI
+688 IIPVLVTVGSLTAGI
-703 WIGKKTSAVITATS
+703 WAGKKVSALYTAVS

-772 NSQKLDEWQEKIDA
+772 NSQKLDEWQEKIDT

-839 YEDRAN
+839 YEDRAK

-851 SDLTGTEIKLNDGV
+851 EDLTGTEITLNGNV
-865 IDNYKNLRDTI
+865 IENYKELRDTI

-944 LKRAKEKGPIMSKII
+944 LKRAKEKGHIMSKII

-1168 TRSGVRSISL
+1168 ARSGVTSVSL

-1192 ISLGDAIKN
+1192 ISSGNAIKN

-1226 SKEAKK
+1226 SREAKK
-1232 IGNYFTE
+1232 IGGYFTE
-1239 GLAIGISGNKSKV
+1239 GLVIGINDNKNKV
-1252 RLSTE
+1252 KLSTE
-1257 SIARDMLGS
+1257 NLASSMLGS
-1266 FDFNETVGYINVLND
+1266 FDFENPVGYIDVLND
-1281 KFNNIKSLDHT
+1281 KFNNIKNLDNAI
-1292 ASSTTNKV
+1292 ASRTTNKV
-1300 ITNAPRVALNYYG
+1300 VTSSPKIELNYYG
-1313 NVNINNDLDIDD
+1313 DVNINTDLDIDD
-1325 FNERVSHAVIDT
+1325 FNERVSNAIIDT
-1337 LNQEC
+1337 LSNEC

>member
-42 SQLKFDPNNTVL
+42 SQLKFDP
-54 LAQKQDVLREQIDN
+54 
-68 STNALK
+68 
-74 ELVDVEEQV
+74 
-83 KEQAK
+83 
-88 SGEISTD
+88 
-95 QYRAYQR
+95 
-102 EVEKTKSQLESFKK
+102 
-116 QLSDTETAAKAV
+116 
-128 DMKSLENEMSDVR
+128 
-141 TETSKTT
+141 
-148 DSFKELEDKSNNTN
+148 
-162 LSKFKKEV
+162 
-170 DDVKTSATELKDVLA
+170 
-185 DTTTDLQKTL
+185 
-195 KNIQSSSRSLQS
+195 
-207 ELKTINNQLKF
+207 
-218 DPDNTV
+218 DNTV
-224 LLAQKQDVLREQI
+224 LLTQKQDVLREQI

-390 QAQTGLTKDEL
+390 QAQTGLAKDEL

-540 DFVKEFTISLADGRI
+540 DFVKEFTISLSDGRI

-653 SLGRTIKTDVINPIG
+653 SLGRTIKTDVINPVG

-679 DFTSKHTDK
+679 DFTSKNTDK
-688 IIPVLETVGSLTAGI
+688 IIPILKTVGSLTAGI

-746 NAIGAVVSIVTTLI
+746 NAIGAVVSIATALI

-772 NSQKLDEWQEKIDA
+772 NSQKLDEWQEKIDT

-839 YEDRAN
+839 YEDRAK

-851 SDLTGTEIKLNDGV
+851 GNLTGTEITLNDNV
-865 IDNYKNLRDTI
+865 IENYKELRDTI

-925 KVQTEYNKDVTEL
+925 KVQTEYNKDVIEL

-1152 GNSGV
+1152 ENSGV

-1226 SKEAKK
+1226 SREAKK
-1232 IGNYFTE
+1232 IGSYFTE
-1239 GLAIGISGNKSKV
+1239 GLVIGINDNKNKV
-1252 RLSTE
+1252 KLSTE
-1257 SIARDMLGS
+1257 NLASSMLGS
-1266 FDFNETVGYINVLND
+1266 FDFVKPVSYIDILND
-1281 KFNNIKSLDHT
+1281 KFNNIRNLDNDV
-1292 ASSTTNKV
+1292 ASRTTNKV
-1300 ITNAPRVALNYYG
+1300 VTHSPKVELNYYG
-1313 NVNINNDLDIDD
+1313 DVNINTDLDIDN
-1325 FNERVSHAVIDT
+1325 FNERVSNAIIDT
-1337 LNQEC
+1337 LSNEC

>member
-42 SQLKFDPNNTVL
+42 SQLKFDP
-54 LAQKQDVLREQIDN
+54 
-68 STNALK
+68 
-74 ELVDVEEQV
+74 
-83 KEQAK
+83 
-88 SGEISTD
+88 
-95 QYRAYQR
+95 
-102 EVEKTKSQLESFKK
+102 
-116 QLSDTETAAKAV
+116 
-128 DMKSLENEMSDVR
+128 
-141 TETSKTT
+141 
-148 DSFKELEDKSNNTN
+148 
-162 LSKFKKEV
+162 
-170 DDVKTSATELKDVLA
+170 
-185 DTTTDLQKTL
+185 
-195 KNIQSSSRSLQS
+195 
-207 ELKTINNQLKF
+207 
-218 DPDNTV
+218 DNTV
-224 LLAQKQDVLREQI
+224 LLTQKQDVLREQI

-268 RAYQREVEKAKSQL
+268 RAYQREVEKTKSQL

-417 ESQEEIADTLAK
+417 ESQEEIADTIAK

-540 DFVKEFTISLADGRI
+540 DFVKEFTISLSDGRI

-653 SLGRTIKTDVINPIG
+653 NIGRVVQTDLIQPIG
-668 KSLFPEVKKLC
+668 KELY
-679 DFTSKHTDK
+679 
-688 IIPVLETVGSLTAGI
+688 PVAKEAIKWASEHLDDLETILESVAKQAALIWGAKKSQELVTGI
-703 WIGKKTSAVITATS
+703 SNLIGAYKNLSTATDIAA
-717 QLVNSYKVLK
+717 
-727 TATEGAALAQEGL
+727 TAQKGL
-740 NLAQKA
+740 NAAQSL
-746 NAIGAVVSIVTTLI
+746 NII
-760 GTIYAWSEASQD
+760 GTITTLVIGLVSAVETYNELKWNNSEAGKFCEEIDKIKD
-772 NSQKLDEWQEKIDA
+772 NLAEYTQEITDNLQNTLDRVDELYSDNTLIDEYQAKLDELIG
-786 AKEKNKE
+786 
-793 LTDSYQNFI
+793 
-802 DKRNESVNKA
+802 KA
-812 TSENQYYDNLWEE
+812 TLTPEEQAQLTTIVTYFKDNVPGFDDAWAKYIE
-825 LKKIV
+825 IS
-830 DENGKVNEG
+830 DNGKVNLKGDLDEIRNNISKTIDDYKKLANQSAISELQSSNAKAKIEANKNRAEIKSEMEEKMSEIDAAYKKLNATIRLRG
-839 YEDRAN
+839 YDVEDFYNAYGTIGGNIR
-845 FITTKL
+845 FSDETKMYDDIKKQIEAYNELKNQYNESTAEINKLTMTSDDL
-851 SDLTGTEIKLNDGV
+851 SDVQKVLNGDYTDAAAVLMAYNQQMISQNDILAATDENGNKLWSSMDKLQEAAEESGKNTVLGLVEGTKEYQGALVENSQGWASTIISEYDKGMEIH
-865 IDNYKNLRDTI
+865 
-876 QEVIDKKKAN
+876 
-886 NILSAY
+886 SP
-892 ESNYNEAVTNKSE
+892 SE
-905 AQNNVESAQAAYES
+905 AMRRRGVYTVQGLINGLMENNEMVRHA
-919 AQRGTS
+919 GTS
-925 KVQTEYNKDVTEL
+925 
-938 MTLEQQ
+938 M
-944 LKRAKEKGPIMSKII
+944 AK
-959 GLSAKVDQGKKELD
+959 
-973 SAKKF
+973 
-978 EQEKKKEL
+978 
-986 ETSKKTLQEYL
+986 
-997 TTIDNYEN
+997 
-1005 LQTAILNE
+1005 
-1013 NEENTSDA
+1013 
-1021 LRKIQ
+1021 
-1026 NDFITAKSGTEET
+1026 
-1039 LKQQC
+1039 
-1044 VNYRMRFTEIQQAI
+1044 QA
-1058 AEGKTDYYTAD
+1058 
-1069 DLTNMQLLLQAAED
+1069 
-1083 EYNKYCQNSLET
+1083 
-1095 GEKATSNVADG
+1095 
-1106 IDKNSVT
+1106 
-1113 VYESANKVS
+1113 
-1122 KKGSSGFASDQ
+1122 
-1133 HERVKIGSK
+1133 
-1142 SVNDYASGID
+1142 
-1152 GNSGV
+1152 
-1157 AREAGVRIGKS
+1157 
-1168 TRSGVRSISL
+1168 RSGVRSISL

-1239 GLAIGISGNKSKV
+1239 GLAIGINGNKSRV

>member
-42 SQLKFDPNNTVL
+42 SQLKFDP
-54 LAQKQDVLREQIDN
+54 
-68 STNALK
+68 
-74 ELVDVEEQV
+74 
-83 KEQAK
+83 
-88 SGEISTD
+88 
-95 QYRAYQR
+95 
-102 EVEKTKSQLESFKK
+102 
-116 QLSDTETAAKAV
+116 
-128 DMKSLENEMSDVR
+128 
-141 TETSKTT
+141 
-148 DSFKELEDKSNNTN
+148 
-162 LSKFKKEV
+162 
-170 DDVKTSATELKDVLA
+170 
-185 DTTTDLQKTL
+185 
-195 KNIQSSSRSLQS
+195 
-207 ELKTINNQLKF
+207 
-218 DPDNTV
+218 DNTV
-224 LLAQKQDVLREQI
+224 LLTQKQDVLREQI

-390 QAQTGLTKDEL
+390 QAQTGLAKDEL

-417 ESQEEIADTLAK
+417 ELQEEIADTLAK

-540 DFVKEFTISLADGRI
+540 DFVKEFTISLSDGRI

-653 SLGRTIKTDVINPIG
+653 SLGRTIKTDVINPVG

-679 DFTSKHTDK
+679 DFTSKNTDK
-688 IIPVLETVGSLTAGI
+688 IIPILKTVGSLTAGI

-746 NAIGAVVSIVTTLI
+746 NAIGAVVSIATALI

-772 NSQKLDEWQEKIDA
+772 NSQKLDEWQEKIDT

-839 YEDRAN
+839 YEDRAK

-851 SDLTGTEIKLNDGV
+851 GNLTGTEITLNDNV
-865 IDNYKNLRDTI
+865 IENYKELRDTI

-925 KVQTEYNKDVTEL
+925 KVQTEYNKDVIEL

-1152 GNSGV
+1152 ENSGV

-1226 SKEAKK
+1226 SREAKK
-1232 IGNYFTE
+1232 IGSYFTE
-1239 GLAIGISGNKSKV
+1239 GLVIGINDNKNKV
-1252 RLSTE
+1252 KLSTE
-1257 SIARDMLGS
+1257 NLASSMLGS
-1266 FDFNETVGYINVLND
+1266 FDFVKPVSYIDILND
-1281 KFNNIKSLDHT
+1281 KFNNIRNLDNDV
-1292 ASSTTNKV
+1292 ASRTTNKV
-1300 ITNAPRVALNYYG
+1300 VTHSPKVELNYYG
-1313 NVNINNDLDIDD
+1313 DVNINTDLDIDN
-1325 FNERVSHAVIDT
+1325 FNERVSNAIIDT
-1337 LNQEC
+1337 LSNEC

>member
-42 SQLKFDPNNTVL
+42 SQLKFDP
-54 LAQKQDVLREQIDN
+54 
-68 STNALK
+68 
-74 ELVDVEEQV
+74 
-83 KEQAK
+83 
-88 SGEISTD
+88 
-95 QYRAYQR
+95 
-102 EVEKTKSQLESFKK
+102 
-116 QLSDTETAAKAV
+116 
-128 DMKSLENEMSDVR
+128 
-141 TETSKTT
+141 
-148 DSFKELEDKSNNTN
+148 
-162 LSKFKKEV
+162 
-170 DDVKTSATELKDVLA
+170 
-185 DTTTDLQKTL
+185 
-195 KNIQSSSRSLQS
+195 
-207 ELKTINNQLKF
+207 
-218 DPDNTV
+218 DNTV
-224 LLAQKQDVLREQI
+224 LLTQKQDVLREQI

-268 RAYQREVEKAKSQL
+268 RAYQREVEKTKSQL

-540 DFVKEFTISLADGRI
+540 DFVKEFTISLSDGRI

-632 VEGSMQKIKDIKYDD
+632 VEGSMQKIRDIKYDD

-653 SLGRTIKTDVINPIG
+653 SLGRTIKTDVINPVG

-679 DFTSKHTDK
+679 DFTSKNTDK
-688 IIPVLETVGSLTAGI
+688 IIPILKTVGSLTAGI

-746 NAIGAVVSIVTTLI
+746 NAIGAVVSIATTLI
-760 GTIYAWSEASQD
+760 GTIYAWSEASRD
-772 NSQKLDEWQEKIDA
+772 NSQELDEWQEKIDT

-812 TSENQYYDNLWEE
+812 ASENQYYDNLWEE

-830 DENGKVNEG
+830 DESGKVNAG
-839 YEDRAN
+839 YEDRAK

-851 SDLTGTEIKLNDGV
+851 GDLTGTEIKLNGDV
-865 IDNYKNLRDTI
+865 IENYQELRDTI

-892 ESNYNEAVTNKSE
+892 EPNYNEAVTNTETQKKAIDSARSEYKKAQEEVTKAQIDYNKSVTDLMILERRLKSE
-905 AQNNVESAQAAYES
+905 PENAPTA
-919 AQRGTS
+919 S
-925 KVQTEYNKDVTEL
+925 KVW
-938 MTLEQQ
+938 Q
-944 LKRAKEKGPIMSKII
+944 LREEVSKKK
-959 GLSAKVDQGKKELD
+959 SALD
-973 SAKKF
+973 SAKNQ
-978 EQEKKKEL
+978 EQIKKNDVS
-986 ETSKKTLQEYL
+986 TAKKQLQEYL
-997 TTIDNYEN
+997 AVIDNYEN
-1005 LQTAILNE
+1005 LQTAILDE

-1026 NDFITAKSGTEET
+1026 NDFITAKAGTEET
-1039 LKQQC
+1039 LRQQC

-1069 DLTNMQLLLQAAED
+1069 DLTNIQLLLQAAED
-1083 EYNKYCQNSLET
+1083 EYSKYCQNSLET
-1095 GEKATSNVADG
+1095 GEKATSNVAEG

-1122 KKGSSGFASDQ
+1122 KKGTSGFASDKY
-1133 HERVKIGSK
+1133 ERVKIGSK

-1152 GNSGV
+1152 GNSGI

>member
-28 SSSRSLQAELKTIN
+28 SSSRSLQSELKTIN
-42 SQLKFDPNNTVL
+42 NQLKFDPDNTVL

-116 QLSDTETAAKAV
+116 QLSDTEAAAKVV

-185 DTTTDLQKTL
+185 DTTT
-195 KNIQSSSRSLQS
+195 
-207 ELKTINNQLKF
+207 
-218 DPDNTV
+218 
-224 LLAQKQDVLREQI
+224 
-237 KSSTSALQELNEVKE
+237 
-252 QVEEQ
+252 
-257 AKNGEI
+257 
-263 SADQF
+263 
-268 RAYQREVEKAKSQL
+268 
-282 ENFEKQLADTE
+282 
-293 ATAKAVNMKSLEGE
+293 
-307 MSDVRAETNKTA
+307 
-319 DEFKNLE
+319 
-326 DKSQKTD
+326 
-333 LSSFKKELDDVKSSA
+333 
-348 SNLKDVISDTA
+348 
-359 AGIGSVLGV
+359 GIGV
-368 AGGSAVAA
+368 AVGTIGGSAVAA

-390 QAQTGLTKDEL
+390 QAQTGLAKDEL

-434 SETDPSKLKEMAE
+434 GETDPSKLKEMAE
-447 NLYTLQ
+447 SLYTLQ
-453 DTFDGFDINETL
+453 DTFDGFDIGETL
-465 RGING
+465 RGVNG

-540 DFVKEFTISLADGRI
+540 DFVKEFTISLSDGRI
-555 EENLGSFSEDT
+555 EENIGSFSEDT

-632 VEGSMQKIKDIKYDD
+632 VEDSMQKVKDIKYDD

-653 SLGRTIKTDVINPIG
+653 NIGRVVQTDLIQPIG
-668 KSLFPEVKKLC
+668 KELY
-679 DFTSKHTDK
+679 
-688 IIPVLETVGSLTAGI
+688 PVAKEAIKWASEHLDDLETILESVAKQAALIWGAKKSQELVTGI
-703 WIGKKTSAVITATS
+703 SNLIGAYKNLSTATDIAA
-717 QLVNSYKVLK
+717 
-727 TATEGAALAQEGL
+727 TAQKGL
-740 NLAQKA
+740 NAAQSL
-746 NAIGAVVSIVTTLI
+746 NII
-760 GTIYAWSEASQD
+760 GTITTLVIGLVSAVETYNELKWSNSEAGKFCEEIDKIKD
-772 NSQKLDEWQEKIDA
+772 NLAEYTQEITDNLQNTLDRVDELYSDNTLIDEYQAKLDELIG
-786 AKEKNKE
+786 
-793 LTDSYQNFI
+793 
-802 DKRNESVNKA
+802 KA
-812 TSENQYYDNLWEE
+812 TLTPEEQAQLTTIVTYFKDNVPGFNDAWAKYIE
-825 LKKIV
+825 IS
-830 DENGKVNEG
+830 DNGKVNLKGDLDEIRNNISKTIDDYKKLANQSAISELQSSNVKAKIEANKNRAEIKSEMEEKMSEIDAAYKKLNATIRLRG
-839 YEDRAN
+839 YDVEDFYNAYGTIGGNIR
-845 FITTKL
+845 FSDETKMYDDIKKQIEAYNELKNQYNESTAEINKLTMTSDDL
-851 SDLTGTEIKLNDGV
+851 SDVQKVLNGDYTDAAAVLMAYNQQMISQNDILAATDENGNKLWSSMDKLQEAARESGKNTVLGLVEGTKEYQGALVENSQGWASTIISEYDKGMEIH
-865 IDNYKNLRDTI
+865 
-876 QEVIDKKKAN
+876 
-886 NILSAY
+886 SP
-892 ESNYNEAVTNKSE
+892 SE
-905 AQNNVESAQAAYES
+905 AMRRRGVYTVQGLINGLMENNEMVRHA
-919 AQRGTS
+919 GTS
-925 KVQTEYNKDVTEL
+925 
-938 MTLEQQ
+938 M
-944 LKRAKEKGPIMSKII
+944 AKQARSG
-959 GLSAKVDQGKKELD
+959 
-973 SAKKF
+973 
-978 EQEKKKEL
+978 
-986 ETSKKTLQEYL
+986 
-997 TTIDNYEN
+997 
-1005 LQTAILNE
+1005 
-1013 NEENTSDA
+1013 
-1021 LRKIQ
+1021 
-1026 NDFITAKSGTEET
+1026 AKS
-1039 LKQQC
+1039 
-1044 VNYRMRFTEIQQAI
+1044 V
-1058 AEGKTDYYTAD
+1058 
-1069 DLTNMQLLLQAAED
+1069 
-1083 EYNKYCQNSLET
+1083 
-1095 GEKATSNVADG
+1095 
-1106 IDKNSVT
+1106 
-1113 VYESANKVS
+1113 
-1122 KKGSSGFASDQ
+1122 
-1133 HERVKIGSK
+1133 
-1142 SVNDYASGID
+1142 
-1152 GNSGV
+1152 
-1157 AREAGVRIGKS
+1157 
-1168 TRSGVRSISL
+1168 SL

-1192 ISLGDAIKN
+1192 ISNGDAIKN
-1201 VWSTATGIGG
+1201 IWDTACGIGG

-1300 ITNAPRVALNYYG
+1300 IANAPRVALNYYG

>member
-42 SQLKFDPNNTVL
+42 
-54 LAQKQDVLREQIDN
+54 
-68 STNALK
+68 
-74 ELVDVEEQV
+74 
-83 KEQAK
+83 
-88 SGEISTD
+88 
-95 QYRAYQR
+95 
-102 EVEKTKSQLESFKK
+102 
-116 QLSDTETAAKAV
+116 
-128 DMKSLENEMSDVR
+128 
-141 TETSKTT
+141 
-148 DSFKELEDKSNNTN
+148 
-162 LSKFKKEV
+162 
-170 DDVKTSATELKDVLA
+170 
-185 DTTTDLQKTL
+185 
-195 KNIQSSSRSLQS
+195 
-207 ELKTINNQLKF
+207 NQLIF

-224 LLAQKQDVLREQI
+224 LLTQKQDVLREQI

-434 SETDPSKLKEMAE
+434 SETDPIKLKEMAE

-540 DFVKEFTISLADGRI
+540 DFVKEFTISLSDGRI

-653 SLGRTIKTDVINPIG
+653 SLGRTIKTDVINPVG

-679 DFTSKHTDK
+679 DFTSKNTDK
-688 IIPVLETVGSLTAGI
+688 IIPILKTVGSLTAGI

-772 NSQKLDEWQEKIDA
+772 NSQKLDEWQEKIDT

-839 YEDRAN
+839 YEDRAK

-851 SDLTGTEIKLNDGV
+851 EDLTGTEITLNGNV
-865 IDNYKNLRDTI
+865 IENYKELRDTI

-892 ESNYNEAVTNKSE
+892 ESNYNEAVINKSE

-919 AQRGTS
+919 AQRDTS
-925 KVQTEYNKDVTEL
+925 KVQTKYNKDVIEL

-1152 GNSGV
+1152 ENSGV

-1192 ISLGDAIKN
+1192 ISSGDAIKN

-1226 SKEAKK
+1226 SREAKK
-1232 IGNYFTE
+1232 IGSYFTE
-1239 GLAIGISGNKSKV
+1239 GLVIGINDNKNKV
-1252 RLSTE
+1252 KLSTE
-1257 SIARDMLGS
+1257 NLASSMLGS

>member
-14 GETTDLQKALKNIQ
+14 GETTDLQKA
-28 SSSRSLQAELKTIN
+28 
-42 SQLKFDPNNTVL
+42 
-54 LAQKQDVLREQIDN
+54 
-68 STNALK
+68 
-74 ELVDVEEQV
+74 
-83 KEQAK
+83 
-88 SGEISTD
+88 
-95 QYRAYQR
+95 
-102 EVEKTKSQLESFKK
+102 
-116 QLSDTETAAKAV
+116 
-128 DMKSLENEMSDVR
+128 
-141 TETSKTT
+141 
-148 DSFKELEDKSNNTN
+148 
-162 LSKFKKEV
+162 
-170 DDVKTSATELKDVLA
+170 
-185 DTTTDLQKTL
+185 L

-237 KSSTSALQELNEVKE
+237 DNSTSALKELVDVEE
-252 QVEEQ
+252 QVKEQ

-263 SADQF
+263 STDQF
-268 RAYQREVEKAKSQL
+268 RAYQREVEKTKSQL
-282 ENFEKQLADTE
+282 ENFKKQLADTE
-293 ATAKAVNMKSLEGE
+293 AAAKAVNMKQLENE
-307 MSDVRAETNKTA
+307 MSDVRTETSKTT
-319 DEFKNLE
+319 DSFKELE
-326 DKSQKTD
+326 DKSNNTN
-333 LSSFKKELDDVKSSA
+333 LSKFKKEVDDVKISA
-348 SNLKDVISDTA
+348 TELKDVLADTTT
-359 AGIGSVLGV
+359 GIGV
-368 AGGSAVAA
+368 AVGTIGGSAVAA

-390 QAQTGLTKDEL
+390 QAQTGLAKDEL
-401 LKYKSVIND
+401 LKYKNVIND

-434 SETDPSKLKEMAE
+434 GETDPSKLKEMAE
-447 NLYTLQ
+447 SLYTLQ
-453 DTFDGFDINETL
+453 DTFDGFDIGETL
-465 RGING
+465 RGVNG

-540 DFVKEFTISLADGRI
+540 DFVKEFTISLSDGRI

-632 VEGSMQKIKDIKYDD
+632 VEDSMQKVKDIKYDD

-653 SLGRTIKTDVINPIG
+653 NIGRVVQTDLIQPIG
-668 KSLFPEVKKLC
+668 KELY
-679 DFTSKHTDK
+679 
-688 IIPVLETVGSLTAGI
+688 PVAKEAIKWASEHLDDLETILESVAKQAALIWGAKKSQELVTGI
-703 WIGKKTSAVITATS
+703 SNLIGAYKNLSTATDIAA
-717 QLVNSYKVLK
+717 
-727 TATEGAALAQEGL
+727 TAQKGL
-740 NLAQKA
+740 NAAQSL
-746 NAIGAVVSIVTTLI
+746 NII
-760 GTIYAWSEASQD
+760 GTITTLVIGLVSAVETYNELKWSNSEAGKFCEEIDKIKD
-772 NSQKLDEWQEKIDA
+772 NLAEYTQEITDNLQNTLDRVDELYSDNTLIDEYQAKLDELIG
-786 AKEKNKE
+786 
-793 LTDSYQNFI
+793 
-802 DKRNESVNKA
+802 KA
-812 TSENQYYDNLWEE
+812 TLTPEEQAQLTTIVTYFKDNVPGFNDAWAKYIE
-825 LKKIV
+825 IS
-830 DENGKVNEG
+830 DNGKVNLKGDLDEIRNNISKTIDD
-839 YEDRAN
+839 YKKLAN
-845 FITTKL
+845 QSAISELQSSNVKAKIEANKNR
-851 SDLTGTEIKLNDGV
+851 TEIKSEMEEKMSEIDAAYKKLNAT
-865 IDNYKNLRDTI
+865 IRLRGYDVEDFYNAYGTI
-876 QEVIDKKKAN
+876 GGNIRFSDETKMYDDIKKQIEA
-886 NILSAY
+886 
-892 ESNYNEAVTNKSE
+892 YNELKNQYNESTAEINKLTMTSDDLSDVQKVLNGDYTDAAAVLMAYNQQMISQNDILAATDENGNKLWSSMDKLQEAARESGKNTVLGLVEGTKEYQGALVENSQGWASTIISEYDKGMEIHSPSE
-905 AQNNVESAQAAYES
+905 AMRRRGVYTVQGLINGLMENNEMVRHA
-919 AQRGTS
+919 GTS
-925 KVQTEYNKDVTEL
+925 
-938 MTLEQQ
+938 M
-944 LKRAKEKGPIMSKII
+944 AKQARSG
-959 GLSAKVDQGKKELD
+959 
-973 SAKKF
+973 
-978 EQEKKKEL
+978 
-986 ETSKKTLQEYL
+986 
-997 TTIDNYEN
+997 
-1005 LQTAILNE
+1005 
-1013 NEENTSDA
+1013 
-1021 LRKIQ
+1021 
-1026 NDFITAKSGTEET
+1026 AKS
-1039 LKQQC
+1039 
-1044 VNYRMRFTEIQQAI
+1044 V
-1058 AEGKTDYYTAD
+1058 
-1069 DLTNMQLLLQAAED
+1069 
-1083 EYNKYCQNSLET
+1083 
-1095 GEKATSNVADG
+1095 
-1106 IDKNSVT
+1106 
-1113 VYESANKVS
+1113 
-1122 KKGSSGFASDQ
+1122 
-1133 HERVKIGSK
+1133 
-1142 SVNDYASGID
+1142 
-1152 GNSGV
+1152 
-1157 AREAGVRIGKS
+1157 
-1168 TRSGVRSISL
+1168 SL

-1192 ISLGDAIKN
+1192 ISNGDAIKN
-1201 VWSTATGIGG
+1201 IWDTACGIGG

>member
-42 SQLKFDPNNTVL
+42 SQLKFDPDNTVL
-54 LAQKQDVLREQIDN
+54 LTQKQDVLREQIDN

-116 QLSDTETAAKAV
+116 QLSDTEAAAKAV

-185 DTTTDLQKTL
+185 DTTT
-195 KNIQSSSRSLQS
+195 
-207 ELKTINNQLKF
+207 
-218 DPDNTV
+218 
-224 LLAQKQDVLREQI
+224 
-237 KSSTSALQELNEVKE
+237 
-252 QVEEQ
+252 
-257 AKNGEI
+257 
-263 SADQF
+263 
-268 RAYQREVEKAKSQL
+268 
-282 ENFEKQLADTE
+282 
-293 ATAKAVNMKSLEGE
+293 
-307 MSDVRAETNKTA
+307 
-319 DEFKNLE
+319 
-326 DKSQKTD
+326 
-333 LSSFKKELDDVKSSA
+333 
-348 SNLKDVISDTA
+348 
-359 AGIGSVLGV
+359 GIGV
-368 AGGSAVAA
+368 AVGTIGGSAVAA

-390 QAQTGLTKDEL
+390 QAQTGLAKDEL

-540 DFVKEFTISLADGRI
+540 DFVKEFTISLSDGRI
-555 EENLGSFSEDT
+555 EENIGSFSEDT

-632 VEGSMQKIKDIKYDD
+632 VEDSMQKVKDIKYDD

-653 SLGRTIKTDVINPIG
+653 NIGRVVQTDLIQPIG
-668 KSLFPEVKKLC
+668 KELY
-679 DFTSKHTDK
+679 
-688 IIPVLETVGSLTAGI
+688 PVAKEAIKWASEHLDDLETILESVAKQAALIWGAKKSQELVTGI
-703 WIGKKTSAVITATS
+703 SNLIGAYKNLSTATDIAA
-717 QLVNSYKVLK
+717 
-727 TATEGAALAQEGL
+727 TAQKGL
-740 NLAQKA
+740 NAAQSL
-746 NAIGAVVSIVTTLI
+746 NII
-760 GTIYAWSEASQD
+760 GTITTLVIGLVSAVETYNELKWSNSEAGKFCEEIDKIKD
-772 NSQKLDEWQEKIDA
+772 NLAEYTQEMTDNLQNTLDRVDELYSDNTLIDEYQAKLDELIG
-786 AKEKNKE
+786 
-793 LTDSYQNFI
+793 
-802 DKRNESVNKA
+802 KA
-812 TSENQYYDNLWEE
+812 TLTPEEQAQLTTIVTYFKDNVPGFNDAWAKYIE
-825 LKKIV
+825 IS
-830 DENGKVNEG
+830 DNGKVNLKGDLDEIRNNISKTIDD
-839 YEDRAN
+839 YKKLAN
-845 FITTKL
+845 QSAISELQSSNVKAKIEANKNR
-851 SDLTGTEIKLNDGV
+851 TEIKSEMEEKMSEIDAAYKKLNAT
-865 IDNYKNLRDTI
+865 IRLRGYDVEDFYNAYGTI
-876 QEVIDKKKAN
+876 GGNIRFSDETKMYDDIKKQIEA
-886 NILSAY
+886 
-892 ESNYNEAVTNKSE
+892 YNELKNQYNESTAEINKLTMTSDDLSDVQKVLNGDYTDAAAVLMAYNQQMISQNDILAATDENGNKLWSSMDKLQEAATESGKNTVLGLVEGTKEYQGALVENSQGWASTIISEYDKGMEIHSPSE
-905 AQNNVESAQAAYES
+905 AMRRRGVYTVQGLINGLMENNEMVRHA
-919 AQRGTS
+919 GTS
-925 KVQTEYNKDVTEL
+925 
-938 MTLEQQ
+938 M
-944 LKRAKEKGPIMSKII
+944 AKQARSG
-959 GLSAKVDQGKKELD
+959 
-973 SAKKF
+973 
-978 EQEKKKEL
+978 
-986 ETSKKTLQEYL
+986 
-997 TTIDNYEN
+997 
-1005 LQTAILNE
+1005 
-1013 NEENTSDA
+1013 
-1021 LRKIQ
+1021 
-1026 NDFITAKSGTEET
+1026 AKS
-1039 LKQQC
+1039 
-1044 VNYRMRFTEIQQAI
+1044 V
-1058 AEGKTDYYTAD
+1058 
-1069 DLTNMQLLLQAAED
+1069 
-1083 EYNKYCQNSLET
+1083 
-1095 GEKATSNVADG
+1095 
-1106 IDKNSVT
+1106 
-1113 VYESANKVS
+1113 
-1122 KKGSSGFASDQ
+1122 
-1133 HERVKIGSK
+1133 
-1142 SVNDYASGID
+1142 
-1152 GNSGV
+1152 
-1157 AREAGVRIGKS
+1157 
-1168 TRSGVRSISL
+1168 SL

-1192 ISLGDAIKN
+1192 ISNGDAIKN
-1201 VWSTATGIGG
+1201 IWDTACGIGG

-1281 KFNNIKSLDHT
+1281 KFNNIKSLDHA

>member
-42 SQLKFDPNNTVL
+42 
-54 LAQKQDVLREQIDN
+54 
-68 STNALK
+68 
-74 ELVDVEEQV
+74 
-83 KEQAK
+83 
-88 SGEISTD
+88 
-95 QYRAYQR
+95 
-102 EVEKTKSQLESFKK
+102 
-116 QLSDTETAAKAV
+116 
-128 DMKSLENEMSDVR
+128 
-141 TETSKTT
+141 
-148 DSFKELEDKSNNTN
+148 
-162 LSKFKKEV
+162 
-170 DDVKTSATELKDVLA
+170 
-185 DTTTDLQKTL
+185 
-195 KNIQSSSRSLQS
+195 
-207 ELKTINNQLKF
+207 NQLKF
-218 DPDNTV
+218 DPGNTV
-224 LLAQKQDVLREQI
+224 LLTQKQDVLREQI

-307 MSDVRAETNKTA
+307 MSDVRTETSKTTNS
-319 DEFKNLE
+319 FKELE
-326 DKSQKTD
+326 DKSNNTN
-333 LSSFKKELDDVKSSA
+333 LSKFKKEVDDVKTSA
-348 SNLKDVISDTA
+348 TELKDVLADTA
-359 AGIGSVLGV
+359 TGIGV
-368 AGGSAVAA
+368 AVGTIGGSAVAA

-434 SETDPSKLKEMAE
+434 SENDPSKLKEMAE
-447 NLYTLQ
+447 NIYTLQ

-540 DFVKEFTISLADGRI
+540 DFVKEFTISLSDGRI

-653 SLGRTIKTDVINPIG
+653 ELGRTIQTDIINPIG
-668 KSLFPEVKKLC
+668 KSLFPEVKSLC

-688 IIPVLETVGSLTAGI
+688 IIPVLKTVGSLTAGI

-746 NAIGAVVSIVTTLI
+746 NAIGAVVSIATTLI
-760 GTIYAWSEASQD
+760 GTIYAWSEASRD
-772 NSQKLDEWQEKIDA
+772 NSQELDEWQEKIDV

-839 YEDRAN
+839 YEDRAK

-851 SDLTGTEIKLNDGV
+851 RDLTGTEITLNDNV
-865 IDNYKNLRDTI
+865 IENYKELRDTI

-925 KVQTEYNKDVTEL
+925 KVQTEYNKDVIEL

-973 SAKKF
+973 SAKNF

-1168 TRSGVRSISL
+1168 TRNGVRSISL
-1178 FNTGNNFVQGFING
+1178 FSTGNNFVQGFING

-1226 SKEAKK
+1226 SREAKK
-1232 IGNYFTE
+1232 IGSYFTE
-1239 GLAIGISGNKSKV
+1239 GLVIGINDNKNKV
-1252 RLSTE
+1252 KLSTE
-1257 SIARDMLGS
+1257 NLASSMLGS
-1266 FDFNETVGYINVLND
+1266 FDFVKPVSYIDILND
-1281 KFNNIKSLDHT
+1281 KFNNIRNLDNDV
-1292 ASSTTNKV
+1292 ASRTTNKV
-1300 ITNAPRVALNYYG
+1300 VTHSPKVELNYYG
-1313 NVNINNDLDIDD
+1313 DVNINTDLDIDN
-1325 FNERVSHAVIDT
+1325 FNERVSNAIIDT
-1337 LNQEC
+1337 LRNEC

>member
-14 GETTDLQKALKNIQ
+14 GETTDLQKA
-28 SSSRSLQAELKTIN
+28 
-42 SQLKFDPNNTVL
+42 
-54 LAQKQDVLREQIDN
+54 
-68 STNALK
+68 
-74 ELVDVEEQV
+74 
-83 KEQAK
+83 
-88 SGEISTD
+88 
-95 QYRAYQR
+95 
-102 EVEKTKSQLESFKK
+102 
-116 QLSDTETAAKAV
+116 
-128 DMKSLENEMSDVR
+128 
-141 TETSKTT
+141 
-148 DSFKELEDKSNNTN
+148 
-162 LSKFKKEV
+162 
-170 DDVKTSATELKDVLA
+170 
-185 DTTTDLQKTL
+185 L

-237 KSSTSALQELNEVKE
+237 DNSTSALKELVDVEE
-252 QVEEQ
+252 QVKEQ

-263 SADQF
+263 STDQF
-268 RAYQREVEKAKSQL
+268 RAYQREVEKTKSQL
-282 ENFEKQLADTE
+282 ENFKKQLADTE
-293 ATAKAVNMKSLEGE
+293 AAAKAVDMKSLENE
-307 MSDVRAETNKTA
+307 MSNVRTETNKTA

-326 DKSQKTD
+326 DKSKKTD
-333 LSSFKKELDDVKSSA
+333 LSSFKKELDDVKGSA
-348 SNLKDVISDTA
+348 TNLKDVISDTA
-359 AGIGSVLGV
+359 AGIGSVLGA

-390 QAQTGLTKDEL
+390 QAQAGLAKDEL

-540 DFVKEFTISLADGRI
+540 DFVKEFTISLSDGRI

-623 GDVNDSYKD
+623 GDVNNRYKD

-653 SLGRTIKTDVINPIG
+653 NIGRVVQTDLIQPIG
-668 KSLFPEVKKLC
+668 KELY
-679 DFTSKHTDK
+679 
-688 IIPVLETVGSLTAGI
+688 PVAKEAIKWASEHLDDLETILESVAKQAALIWGAKKSQELVTGI
-703 WIGKKTSAVITATS
+703 SNLIGAYKNLSTATDIAA
-717 QLVNSYKVLK
+717 
-727 TATEGAALAQEGL
+727 TAQKGL
-740 NLAQKA
+740 NVAQSL
-746 NAIGAVVSIVTTLI
+746 NII
-760 GTIYAWSEASQD
+760 GTITTLVIGLVSAVETYNELKWSNSEAGKFCEEIDKIKD
-772 NSQKLDEWQEKIDA
+772 NLAEYTQEITDNLQNTLDRVDELYSDNTLIDEYQAKLDELIGK
-786 AKEKNKE
+786 AK
-793 LTDSYQNFI
+793 LTPEEQAQLTTIVTYFKDNVPGF
-802 DKRNESVNKA
+802 NEAWAKYIEIS
-812 TSENQYYDNLWEE
+812 D
-825 LKKIV
+825 
-830 DENGKVNEG
+830 NGKVNLKGDLDEIRNNISKTINDYKKLANQSAISELQSSNAKAKIEANKNRAEIKSEMEEKMSEIDAAYKKLNATIRLRG
-839 YEDRAN
+839 YDVEDFYNAYGTIGGSIR
-845 FITTKL
+845 FSDETKMYDDIKKQIEAYNELKNQYNESTAEINKLTMTSDDL
-851 SDLTGTEIKLNDGV
+851 SDVQKVLNGDYTDAAAVLMAYNQQMISQNDILAATDENGNKLWSSMDKLQEAARESGKNTVLGLVEGTKEYQGALVENSQGWASTIISEYDKGMEIH
-865 IDNYKNLRDTI
+865 
-876 QEVIDKKKAN
+876 
-886 NILSAY
+886 SP
-892 ESNYNEAVTNKSE
+892 SE
-905 AQNNVESAQAAYES
+905 AMRRRGVYTVQGLINGLMENNEMVRHAGTNMAKQARS
-919 AQRGTS
+919 G
-925 KVQTEYNKDVTEL
+925 
-938 MTLEQQ
+938 
-944 LKRAKEKGPIMSKII
+944 
-959 GLSAKVDQGKKELD
+959 
-973 SAKKF
+973 
-978 EQEKKKEL
+978 
-986 ETSKKTLQEYL
+986 
-997 TTIDNYEN
+997 
-1005 LQTAILNE
+1005 
-1013 NEENTSDA
+1013 
-1021 LRKIQ
+1021 
-1026 NDFITAKSGTEET
+1026 AKS
-1039 LKQQC
+1039 
-1044 VNYRMRFTEIQQAI
+1044 V
-1058 AEGKTDYYTAD
+1058 
-1069 DLTNMQLLLQAAED
+1069 
-1083 EYNKYCQNSLET
+1083 
-1095 GEKATSNVADG
+1095 
-1106 IDKNSVT
+1106 
-1113 VYESANKVS
+1113 
-1122 KKGSSGFASDQ
+1122 
-1133 HERVKIGSK
+1133 
-1142 SVNDYASGID
+1142 
-1152 GNSGV
+1152 
-1157 AREAGVRIGKS
+1157 
-1168 TRSGVRSISL
+1168 SL

-1192 ISLGDAIKN
+1192 ISNGDAIKN
-1201 VWSTATGIGG
+1201 IWDTACGIGG